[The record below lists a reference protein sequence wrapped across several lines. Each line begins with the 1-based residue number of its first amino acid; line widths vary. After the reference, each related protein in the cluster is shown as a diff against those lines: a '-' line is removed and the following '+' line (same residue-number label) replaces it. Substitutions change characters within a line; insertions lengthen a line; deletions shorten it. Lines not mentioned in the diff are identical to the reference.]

1 MKKLCVAAVLAI
13 ATALC
18 ALASGPKA
26 SPDAV
31 VQDGCAR
38 FTVLR
43 PEMIRIEYSPKG
55 VFEDNA
61 TFSVVNR
68 QLPVP
73 KYSKADD
80 GEYVTITTDAL
91 SLRYRKGSNPL
102 AEPAS
107 PANLSVTMSV
117 NGNPVVWYPGLKDS
131 QNLKGTYR
139 TLDGNNGDDYRSRLE
154 DGLISRSG
162 WAVINDSPSFERADG
177 SRSLALVPDSGG
189 IDWAAPRA
197 DADALDLYF
206 LGYGHNYKK
215 ALYDFT
221 LIAGKIP
228 LPPDYVLGYWYSK
241 YDNYSADD
249 FRNIVKSMRDNDINA
264 DVLILDMDWHWNGE
278 QEVSGGRGGW
288 TGWSWN
294 TNLIPDPEGLLAD
307 IHKGGLRAALNLH
320 PADGVAAH
328 EDQYKAVA
336 EAMGLDAGSAET
348 IPWMLEDRKFAK
360 AFFDHV
366 IRPLEKQGVD
376 FWWLDWQQWLD
387 SKYTK
392 GLSNTFWLNHT
403 FFSHARERA
412 SEGTDGL
419 NKRPFIY
426 HRWGGLGSH
435 RYPLGFSGDTYATWE
450 TLAFL
455 PWFTSTAS
463 NVNYGYWGHDIGGH
477 MFHKDIKETDPE
489 LYLRWLQYGV
499 FTPIFKTHST
509 KDRRIV
515 RYPWA
520 FPDHQ
525 FMMRDAIQLRYALVP
540 YIYNAARANYDTG
553 VAMCRPMYYEYPE
566 TDKAYNVPEQY
577 FFGDDIIATAVA
589 HPVDT
594 VTGLADRSVWL
605 PEGKWY
611 DYSTGHLYDGNTE
624 LNLSYTL
631 AENPFYVRA
640 GAILPMNPSSV
651 KSLQV
656 PCDTL
661 VLTFIPGADGLL
673 SHYEDDG
680 ETDAY
685 IDTYAT
691 TEISKNTS
699 DKTVNVKIGARK
711 GTFHNAPSRRAYE
724 LRFPAT
730 MPPTS
735 VEVDGKEY
743 PYSRFP
749 QPGTWSYDGMSL
761 QPTVYTE
768 MLPVDTDA
776 EVVLHYADGM
786 GDSARLYGKQ
796 QIFRR
801 CRTLT
806 PEFKEEQSLNGES
819 YIMLPEGYLKVSQ
832 CPNFILEN
840 PQAIATYL
848 DDFDKAYSQLP
859 SIIRNHEYSGDR
871 FKTRVSAQLGL

>member
-1 MKKLCVAAVLAI
+1 MPMKKLCVAAVLAI

-360 AFFDHV
+360 AFFGHI

-376 FWWLDWQQWLD
+376 FWWLDWQQHL
-387 SKYTK
+387 TNPRLA
-392 GLSNTFWLNHT
+392 GLGETMWCNHV
-403 FFSHARERA
+403 FFN
-412 SEGTDGL
+412 DMKK
-419 NKRPFIY
+419 NRPDRRPVIF

-435 RYPLGFSGDTYATWE
+435 RYQIGFSGDTYINFP
-450 TLAFL
+450 TLAFE
-455 PWFTSTAS
+455 PYFTATAS
-463 NVNYGYWGHDIGGH
+463 NVGYGYWGHDLGGH
-477 MFHKDIKETDPE
+477 MINYYEPNDPE
-489 LYLRWLQYGV
+489 LLLRWMQFGV
-499 FTPIFKTHST
+499 FTPIFRTHAT
-509 KDRRIV
+509 KGGHIERRIWT
-515 RYPWA
+515 YDN
-520 FPDHQ
+520 FPMINQ
-525 FMMRDAIQLRYALVP
+525 TVKLRYALFP
-540 YIYNAARANYDTG
+540 YLYTMARKAYDTG
-553 VAMCRPMYYEYPE
+553 VGLCRPMYYEYPE
-566 TDKAYNVPEQY
+566 TAEAYEREGQY
-577 FFGDDIIATAVA
+577 FFGDDILVA
-589 HPVDT
+589 PV
-594 VTGLADRSVWL
+594 VEPSVDGVSKKEIWF
-605 PEGKWY
+605 PEGKWW
-611 DYSTGHLYDGNTE
+611 SVAHGKLIDGGTVRS
-624 LNLSYTL
+624 LDYTL
-631 AENPFYVRA
+631 DQIPYFYRQGAVIVKNP
-640 GAILPMNPSSV
+640 PEV
-651 KSLQV
+651 KHV
-656 PCDTL
+656 TERPDAL
-661 VLTFIPGADGLL
+661 VLDIVAGADGACEF
-673 SHYEDDG
+673 YEDAGDNADYA
-680 ETDAY
+680 TK
-685 IDTYAT
+685 YAT
-691 TEISKNTS
+691 TSISHKQRGRNAEYT
-699 DKTVNVKIGARK
+699 IAPRK
-711 GTFHNAPSRRAYE
+711 GAYE
-724 LRFPAT
+724 G
-730 MPPTS
+730 MPL
-735 VEVDGKEY
+735 
-743 PYSRFP
+743 SRSYKMRIFNTP
-749 QPGTWSYDGMSL
+749 RPVRAKAGGRSLQASYDASSRCTIVDVPSSPCDKGVKV
-761 QPTVYTE
+761 TVE
-768 MLPVDTDA
+768 
-776 EVVLHYADGM
+776 YAD
-786 GDSARLYGKQ
+786 
-796 QIFRR
+796 
-801 CRTLT
+801 
-806 PEFKEEQSLNGES
+806 
-819 YIMLPEGYLKVSQ
+819 
-832 CPNFILEN
+832 
-840 PQAIATYL
+840 
-848 DDFDKAYSQLP
+848 
-859 SIIRNHEYSGDR
+859 
-871 FKTRVSAQLGL
+871 

>member
-1 MKKLCVAAVLAI
+1 MPMKKLCVAVALAI

-18 ALASGPKA
+18 ARASGPKA
-26 SPDAV
+26 SPEAV

-61 TFSVVNR
+61 TFTVVNR

-107 PANLSVTMSV
+107 PANLSITMSV
-117 NGNPVVWYPGLKDS
+117 NGNPVVWYPGLKDP

-278 QEVSGGRGGW
+278 KEVSGGRGGW

-360 AFFDHV
+360 AFFDHI

-376 FWWLDWQQWLD
+376 FWWLDWQQHL
-387 SKYTK
+387 TNPRLA
-392 GLSNTFWLNHT
+392 GLGETMWCNHV
-403 FFSHARERA
+403 FFN
-412 SEGTDGL
+412 DMKK
-419 NKRPFIY
+419 NRPDRRPVIF

-435 RYPLGFSGDTYATWE
+435 RYQIGFSGDTYINFP
-450 TLAFL
+450 TLAFE
-455 PWFTSTAS
+455 PYFTATAS
-463 NVNYGYWGHDIGGH
+463 NVGYGYWGHDLGGH
-477 MFHKDIKETDPE
+477 MINYYEPNDPE
-489 LYLRWLQYGV
+489 LLLRWMQFGV
-499 FTPIFKTHST
+499 FTPIFRTHAT
-509 KDRRIV
+509 KGGHIERRIWT
-515 RYPWA
+515 YDN
-520 FPDHQ
+520 FPMINQ
-525 FMMRDAIQLRYALVP
+525 TVKLRYALFP
-540 YIYNAARANYDTG
+540 YLYTMARKAYETG
-553 VAMCRPMYYEYPE
+553 VGLCRPMYYEYPE
-566 TDKAYNVPEQY
+566 TAEAYEREGQY
-577 FFGDDIIATAVA
+577 FFGDDILVA
-589 HPVDT
+589 PV
-594 VTGLADRSVWL
+594 VEPSVDGVSKKEIWF
-605 PEGKWY
+605 PEGKWW
-611 DYSTGHLYDGNTE
+611 SVAHGKLIDGGAVRS
-624 LNLSYTL
+624 LDYTL
-631 AENPFYVRA
+631 DQIPYFYRQGAVIVKNP
-640 GAILPMNPSSV
+640 PEV
-651 KSLQV
+651 KHV
-656 PCDTL
+656 TERPDAL
-661 VLTFIPGADGLL
+661 VLDIVAGADGACEF
-673 SHYEDDG
+673 YEDAGDNADYA
-680 ETDAY
+680 TK
-685 IDTYAT
+685 YAT
-691 TEISKNTS
+691 TSISHKQRGRKAEYT
-699 DKTVNVKIGARK
+699 IAPRK
-711 GTFHNAPSRRAYE
+711 GA
-724 LRFPAT
+724 
-730 MPPTS
+730 
-735 VEVDGKEY
+735 
-743 PYSRFP
+743 
-749 QPGTWSYDGMSL
+749 YDGMPLSRSYKMRIFNTPRPVRAKAGGRSL
-761 QPTVYTE
+761 QASYDASSRCTIVDVPSSPCSKGVKVTVE
-768 MLPVDTDA
+768 
-776 EVVLHYADGM
+776 YAD
-786 GDSARLYGKQ
+786 
-796 QIFRR
+796 
-801 CRTLT
+801 
-806 PEFKEEQSLNGES
+806 
-819 YIMLPEGYLKVSQ
+819 
-832 CPNFILEN
+832 
-840 PQAIATYL
+840 
-848 DDFDKAYSQLP
+848 
-859 SIIRNHEYSGDR
+859 
-871 FKTRVSAQLGL
+871 

>member
-1 MKKLCVAAVLAI
+1 MKKLCIAAALAI

-18 ALASGPKA
+18 ARASGPKA

-61 TFSVVNR
+61 TFTVVNR

-73 KYSKADD
+73 KYSKTDD
-80 GEYVTITTDAL
+80 GKYVTITTDAL

-107 PANLSVTMSV
+107 PANLSITMSV
-117 NGNPVVWYPGLKDS
+117 NGNPVVWYPGLKDP

-162 WAVINDSPSFERADG
+162 WAVINDSPSFERADW

-376 FWWLDWQQWLD
+376 FWWLDWQQHL
-387 SKYTK
+387 TNPRLA
-392 GLSNTFWLNHT
+392 GLGETMWCNHV
-403 FFSHARERA
+403 FFN
-412 SEGTDGL
+412 DMKK
-419 NKRPFIY
+419 NRPDRRPVIF

-435 RYPLGFSGDTYATWE
+435 RYQIGFSGDTYINFP
-450 TLAFL
+450 TLAFE
-455 PWFTSTAS
+455 PYFTATAS
-463 NVNYGYWGHDIGGH
+463 NVGYGYWGHDLGGH
-477 MFHKDIKETDPE
+477 MINYYEPNDPE
-489 LYLRWLQYGV
+489 LLLRWMQFGV
-499 FTPIFKTHST
+499 FTPIFRTHAT
-509 KDRRIV
+509 KGGHIERRIWT
-515 RYPWA
+515 YDN
-520 FPDHQ
+520 FPMINQ
-525 FMMRDAIQLRYALVP
+525 TVKLRYALFP
-540 YIYNAARANYDTG
+540 YLYTMARKAYDTG
-553 VAMCRPMYYEYPE
+553 VGLCRPMYYEYPE
-566 TDKAYNVPEQY
+566 TAEAYEREGQY
-577 FFGDDIIATAVA
+577 FFGDDILVA
-589 HPVDT
+589 PV
-594 VTGLADRSVWL
+594 VEPSVDGVSKKEIWF
-605 PEGKWY
+605 PEGKWW
-611 DYSTGHLYDGNTE
+611 SVAHGKLIDGGTVRS
-624 LNLSYTL
+624 LDYTL
-631 AENPFYVRA
+631 DQIPYFYRQGAVIVKNP
-640 GAILPMNPSSV
+640 PEV
-651 KSLQV
+651 KHV
-656 PCDTL
+656 TERPDAL
-661 VLTFIPGADGLL
+661 VLDIVAGADGACEF
-673 SHYEDDG
+673 YEDAGDNADYA
-680 ETDAY
+680 TK
-685 IDTYAT
+685 YAT
-691 TEISKNTS
+691 TSISHKQRGRKAEYT
-699 DKTVNVKIGARK
+699 IAPRK
-711 GTFHNAPSRRAYE
+711 GAYE
-724 LRFPAT
+724 G
-730 MPPTS
+730 MPLSRSYKMRIFNTPRP
-735 VEVDGKEY
+735 VKAKEGG
-743 PYSRFP
+743 R
-749 QPGTWSYDGMSL
+749 SL
-761 QPTVYTE
+761 QPSYDASSRCTIVDVPSSPCDKGVKVTVE
-768 MLPVDTDA
+768 
-776 EVVLHYADGM
+776 YAD
-786 GDSARLYGKQ
+786 
-796 QIFRR
+796 
-801 CRTLT
+801 
-806 PEFKEEQSLNGES
+806 
-819 YIMLPEGYLKVSQ
+819 
-832 CPNFILEN
+832 
-840 PQAIATYL
+840 
-848 DDFDKAYSQLP
+848 
-859 SIIRNHEYSGDR
+859 
-871 FKTRVSAQLGL
+871 

>member
-1 MKKLCVAAVLAI
+1 MKKLCIAAALAI

-18 ALASGPKA
+18 ARASGPKA

-61 TFSVVNR
+61 TFTVVNR

-73 KYSKADD
+73 KYSKTDD
-80 GEYVTITTDAL
+80 GKYVTITTDAL

-107 PANLSVTMSV
+107 PANLSITMSV
-117 NGNPVVWYPGLKDS
+117 NGNPVVWYPGLKDP

-162 WAVINDSPSFERADG
+162 WAVINDSPSFERADW

-376 FWWLDWQQWLD
+376 FWWLDWQQHL
-387 SKYTK
+387 TNPRLA
-392 GLSNTFWLNHT
+392 GLGETMWCNHV
-403 FFSHARERA
+403 FFN
-412 SEGTDGL
+412 DMKK
-419 NKRPFIY
+419 NRPDRRPVIF

-435 RYPLGFSGDTYATWE
+435 RYQIGFSGDTYINFH
-450 TLAFL
+450 TLAFE
-455 PWFTSTAS
+455 PYFTATAS
-463 NVNYGYWGHDIGGH
+463 NVGYGYWGHDLGGH
-477 MFHKDIKETDPE
+477 MINYYEPNDPE
-489 LYLRWLQYGV
+489 LLLRWMQFGV
-499 FTPIFKTHST
+499 FTPIFRTHAT
-509 KDRRIV
+509 KGGHIERRIWT
-515 RYPWA
+515 YDN
-520 FPDHQ
+520 FPMINQ
-525 FMMRDAIQLRYALVP
+525 TVKLRYALFP
-540 YIYNAARANYDTG
+540 YLYTMARKAYDTG
-553 VAMCRPMYYEYPE
+553 VGLCRPMYYEYPE
-566 TDKAYNVPEQY
+566 TAEAYEREGQY
-577 FFGDDIIATAVA
+577 FFGDDILVA
-589 HPVDT
+589 PV
-594 VTGLADRSVWL
+594 VEPSVDGVSKKEIWF
-605 PEGKWY
+605 PEGKWW
-611 DYSTGHLYDGNTE
+611 SVAHGKLIDGGTVRS
-624 LNLSYTL
+624 LDYTL
-631 AENPFYVRA
+631 DQIPYFYRQGAVIVKNP
-640 GAILPMNPSSV
+640 PEV
-651 KSLQV
+651 KHV
-656 PCDTL
+656 TERPDAL
-661 VLTFIPGADGLL
+661 VLDIVAGADGACEF
-673 SHYEDDG
+673 YEDAGDNADYA
-680 ETDAY
+680 TK
-685 IDTYAT
+685 YAT
-691 TEISKNTS
+691 TSISHKQRGRKAEYT
-699 DKTVNVKIGARK
+699 IAPRK
-711 GTFHNAPSRRAYE
+711 GAYE
-724 LRFPAT
+724 G
-730 MPPTS
+730 MPLSRSYKMRIFNTPRP
-735 VEVDGKEY
+735 VKAKEGG
-743 PYSRFP
+743 R
-749 QPGTWSYDGMSL
+749 SL
-761 QPTVYTE
+761 QPSYDASSRCTIVDVPSSPCDKGVKVTVE
-768 MLPVDTDA
+768 
-776 EVVLHYADGM
+776 YAD
-786 GDSARLYGKQ
+786 
-796 QIFRR
+796 
-801 CRTLT
+801 
-806 PEFKEEQSLNGES
+806 
-819 YIMLPEGYLKVSQ
+819 
-832 CPNFILEN
+832 
-840 PQAIATYL
+840 
-848 DDFDKAYSQLP
+848 
-859 SIIRNHEYSGDR
+859 
-871 FKTRVSAQLGL
+871 

>member
-1 MKKLCVAAVLAI
+1 MLKSIMPMKKLCVAAVLAI
-13 ATALC
+13 AAAFC

-26 SPDAV
+26 SPKAV

-61 TFSVVNR
+61 TFTVVNR

-73 KYSKADD
+73 KYSKTDD
-80 GEYVTITTDAL
+80 GKYVTITTDAL

-107 PANLSVTMSV
+107 PANLSITMSV
-117 NGNPVVWYPGLKDS
+117 NGNPVVWYPGLKDP

-376 FWWLDWQQWLD
+376 FWWLDWQQHL
-387 SKYTK
+387 TNPRLA
-392 GLSNTFWLNHT
+392 GLGETMWCNHV
-403 FFSHARERA
+403 FFN
-412 SEGTDGL
+412 DMKK
-419 NKRPFIY
+419 NRPDRRPVIF

-435 RYPLGFSGDTYATWE
+435 RYQIGFSGDTYINFP
-450 TLAFL
+450 TLAFE
-455 PWFTSTAS
+455 PYFTATAS
-463 NVNYGYWGHDIGGH
+463 NVGYGYWGHDLGGH
-477 MFHKDIKETDPE
+477 MINYYEPNDPE
-489 LYLRWLQYGV
+489 LLLRWMQFGV
-499 FTPIFKTHST
+499 FTPIFRTHAT
-509 KDRRIV
+509 KGGHIERRIWT
-515 RYPWA
+515 YDN
-520 FPDHQ
+520 FPMINQ
-525 FMMRDAIQLRYALVP
+525 TVKLRYALFP
-540 YIYNAARANYDTG
+540 YLYTMARKAYDTG
-553 VAMCRPMYYEYPE
+553 VGLCRPMYYEYPE
-566 TDKAYNVPEQY
+566 TAEAYEREGQY
-577 FFGDDIIATAVA
+577 FFGDDILVA
-589 HPVDT
+589 PV
-594 VTGLADRSVWL
+594 VEPSVDGVSKKEIWF
-605 PEGKWY
+605 PEGKWW
-611 DYSTGHLYDGNTE
+611 SVAHGKLIDGGTVRS
-624 LNLSYTL
+624 LDYTL
-631 AENPFYVRA
+631 DQIPYFYRQGAVIVKNP
-640 GAILPMNPSSV
+640 PEV
-651 KSLQV
+651 KHV
-656 PCDTL
+656 TERPDAL
-661 VLTFIPGADGLL
+661 VLDIVAGADGACEF
-673 SHYEDDG
+673 YEDAGDNADYA
-680 ETDAY
+680 TK
-685 IDTYAT
+685 YAT
-691 TEISKNTS
+691 TSISHKQRGRNAEYT
-699 DKTVNVKIGARK
+699 IAPRK
-711 GTFHNAPSRRAYE
+711 GAYE
-724 LRFPAT
+724 G
-730 MPPTS
+730 MPL
-735 VEVDGKEY
+735 
-743 PYSRFP
+743 SRSYKMRIFNTP
-749 QPGTWSYDGMSL
+749 RPVRAKAGGRSLQASYDASSRCTIVDVPSSPCDKGVKV
-761 QPTVYTE
+761 TVE
-768 MLPVDTDA
+768 
-776 EVVLHYADGM
+776 YAD
-786 GDSARLYGKQ
+786 
-796 QIFRR
+796 
-801 CRTLT
+801 
-806 PEFKEEQSLNGES
+806 
-819 YIMLPEGYLKVSQ
+819 
-832 CPNFILEN
+832 
-840 PQAIATYL
+840 
-848 DDFDKAYSQLP
+848 
-859 SIIRNHEYSGDR
+859 
-871 FKTRVSAQLGL
+871 

>member
-18 ALASGPKA
+18 GRASGPKA

-61 TFSVVNR
+61 TFTVVNR

-360 AFFDHV
+360 AFFDHI

-376 FWWLDWQQWLD
+376 FWWLDWQQHL
-387 SKYTK
+387 TNPRLA
-392 GLSNTFWLNHT
+392 GLGETMWCNHV
-403 FFSHARERA
+403 FFN
-412 SEGTDGL
+412 DMKK
-419 NKRPFIY
+419 NRPDRRPVIF

-435 RYPLGFSGDTYATWE
+435 RYQIGFSGDTYINFP
-450 TLAFL
+450 TLAFE
-455 PWFTSTAS
+455 PYFTATAS
-463 NVNYGYWGHDIGGH
+463 NVGYGYWGHDLGGH
-477 MFHKDIKETDPE
+477 MINYYEPNDPE
-489 LYLRWLQYGV
+489 LLLRWMQFGV
-499 FTPIFKTHST
+499 FTPIFRTHAT
-509 KDRRIV
+509 KGGHIERRIWT
-515 RYPWA
+515 YDN
-520 FPDHQ
+520 FPMINQ
-525 FMMRDAIQLRYALVP
+525 TVKLRYALFP
-540 YIYNAARANYDTG
+540 YLYTMARKAYDTG
-553 VAMCRPMYYEYPE
+553 VGLCRPMYYEYPE
-566 TDKAYNVPEQY
+566 TAEAYEREGQY
-577 FFGDDIIATAVA
+577 FFGDDILVA
-589 HPVDT
+589 PVVDP
-594 VTGLADRSVWL
+594 SVDGVSKKEIWF
-605 PEGKWY
+605 PEGKWW
-611 DYSTGHLYDGNTE
+611 SVAHGKLIDGGTVRS
-624 LNLSYTL
+624 LDYTL
-631 AENPFYVRA
+631 DQIPYFYRQGAVIVKNP
-640 GAILPMNPSSV
+640 PEV
-651 KSLQV
+651 KHV
-656 PCDTL
+656 TERPDAL
-661 VLTFIPGADGLL
+661 VLDIVAGADGACEF
-673 SHYEDDG
+673 YEDAGDNADYA
-680 ETDAY
+680 TK
-685 IDTYAT
+685 YAT
-691 TEISKNTS
+691 TSISHKQRGRKAEYT
-699 DKTVNVKIGARK
+699 IAPRK
-711 GTFHNAPSRRAYE
+711 GAYE
-724 LRFPAT
+724 G
-730 MPPTS
+730 MPLSRSYKMRIFNTPRP
-735 VEVDGKEY
+735 VKAKEGG
-743 PYSRFP
+743 R
-749 QPGTWSYDGMSL
+749 SL
-761 QPTVYTE
+761 QPSYDASSRCTIVDVPSSPCDKGVKVTVE
-768 MLPVDTDA
+768 
-776 EVVLHYADGM
+776 YAD
-786 GDSARLYGKQ
+786 
-796 QIFRR
+796 
-801 CRTLT
+801 
-806 PEFKEEQSLNGES
+806 
-819 YIMLPEGYLKVSQ
+819 
-832 CPNFILEN
+832 
-840 PQAIATYL
+840 
-848 DDFDKAYSQLP
+848 
-859 SIIRNHEYSGDR
+859 
-871 FKTRVSAQLGL
+871 

>member
-1 MKKLCVAAVLAI
+1 MLKSIMPMKKLCVAAVLAI
-13 ATALC
+13 AAAFC

-26 SPDAV
+26 SPKAV

-61 TFSVVNR
+61 TFTVVNR

-73 KYSKADD
+73 KYSKTDD
-80 GEYVTITTDAL
+80 GKYVTITTDAL

-107 PANLSVTMSV
+107 PANLSITMSV
-117 NGNPVVWYPGLKDS
+117 NGNPVVWYPGLKDP

-376 FWWLDWQQWLD
+376 FWWLDWQQHL
-387 SKYTK
+387 TNPRLA
-392 GLSNTFWLNHT
+392 GLGETMWCNHV
-403 FFSHARERA
+403 FFN
-412 SEGTDGL
+412 DMKK
-419 NKRPFIY
+419 NRPDRRPVIF

-435 RYPLGFSGDTYATWE
+435 RYQIGFSGDTYINFP
-450 TLAFL
+450 TLAFE
-455 PWFTSTAS
+455 PYFTATAS
-463 NVNYGYWGHDIGGH
+463 NVGYGYWGHDLGGH
-477 MFHKDIKETDPE
+477 MINYYEPNDPE
-489 LYLRWLQYGV
+489 LLLRWMQFGV
-499 FTPIFKTHST
+499 FTHIFRTHAT
-509 KDRRIV
+509 KGGHIERRIWT
-515 RYPWA
+515 YDN
-520 FPDHQ
+520 FPMINQ
-525 FMMRDAIQLRYALVP
+525 TVKLRYALFP
-540 YIYNAARANYDTG
+540 YLYTMARKAYDTG
-553 VAMCRPMYYEYPE
+553 VGLCRPMYYEYPE
-566 TDKAYNVPEQY
+566 TAEAYEREGQY
-577 FFGDDIIATAVA
+577 FFGDDILVA
-589 HPVDT
+589 PV
-594 VTGLADRSVWL
+594 VEPSVDGVSKKEIWF
-605 PEGKWY
+605 PEGKWW
-611 DYSTGHLYDGNTE
+611 SVAHGKLIDGGTVRS
-624 LNLSYTL
+624 LDYTL
-631 AENPFYVRA
+631 DQIPYFYRQGAVIVKNP
-640 GAILPMNPSSV
+640 PEV
-651 KSLQV
+651 KHV
-656 PCDTL
+656 TERPDAL
-661 VLTFIPGADGLL
+661 VLDIVAGADGACEF
-673 SHYEDDG
+673 YEDAGDNADYA
-680 ETDAY
+680 TK
-685 IDTYAT
+685 YAT
-691 TEISKNTS
+691 TSISHKQRGRNAEYT
-699 DKTVNVKIGARK
+699 IAPRK
-711 GTFHNAPSRRAYE
+711 GAYE
-724 LRFPAT
+724 G
-730 MPPTS
+730 MPL
-735 VEVDGKEY
+735 
-743 PYSRFP
+743 SRSYKMRIFNTP
-749 QPGTWSYDGMSL
+749 RPVRAKAGGRSLQASYDASSRCTIVDVPSSPCDKGVKV
-761 QPTVYTE
+761 TVE
-768 MLPVDTDA
+768 
-776 EVVLHYADGM
+776 YAD
-786 GDSARLYGKQ
+786 
-796 QIFRR
+796 
-801 CRTLT
+801 
-806 PEFKEEQSLNGES
+806 
-819 YIMLPEGYLKVSQ
+819 
-832 CPNFILEN
+832 
-840 PQAIATYL
+840 
-848 DDFDKAYSQLP
+848 
-859 SIIRNHEYSGDR
+859 
-871 FKTRVSAQLGL
+871 

>member
-1 MKKLCVAAVLAI
+1 MKKLCVAVALAI

-18 ALASGPKA
+18 ARASGPKA
-26 SPDAV
+26 SPEAV

-61 TFSVVNR
+61 TFTVVNR

-107 PANLSVTMSV
+107 PANLSITMSV
-117 NGNPVVWYPGLKDS
+117 NGNPVVWYPGLKDP

-278 QEVSGGRGGW
+278 KEVSGGRGGW

-360 AFFDHV
+360 AFFDHI

-376 FWWLDWQQWLD
+376 FWWLDWQQHL
-387 SKYTK
+387 TNPRLA
-392 GLSNTFWLNHT
+392 GLGETMWCNHV
-403 FFSHARERA
+403 FFN
-412 SEGTDGL
+412 DMKK
-419 NKRPFIY
+419 NRPDRRPVIF

-435 RYPLGFSGDTYATWE
+435 RYQIGFSGDTYINFP
-450 TLAFL
+450 TLAFE
-455 PWFTSTAS
+455 PYFTATAS
-463 NVNYGYWGHDIGGH
+463 NVGYGYWGHDLGGH
-477 MFHKDIKETDPE
+477 MINYYEPNDPE
-489 LYLRWLQYGV
+489 LLLRWMQFGV
-499 FTPIFKTHST
+499 FTPIFRTHAT
-509 KDRRIV
+509 KGGHIERRIWT
-515 RYPWA
+515 YDN
-520 FPDHQ
+520 FPMINQ
-525 FMMRDAIQLRYALVP
+525 TVKLRYALFP
-540 YIYNAARANYDTG
+540 YLYTMARKAYETG
-553 VAMCRPMYYEYPE
+553 VGLCRPMYYEYPE
-566 TDKAYNVPEQY
+566 TAEAYEREGQY
-577 FFGDDIIATAVA
+577 FFGDDILVA
-589 HPVDT
+589 PV
-594 VTGLADRSVWL
+594 VEPSVDGVSKKEIWF
-605 PEGKWY
+605 PEGKWW
-611 DYSTGHLYDGNTE
+611 SVAHGKLIDGGAVRS
-624 LNLSYTL
+624 LDYTL
-631 AENPFYVRA
+631 DQIPYFYRQGAVIVKNP
-640 GAILPMNPSSV
+640 PEV
-651 KSLQV
+651 KHV
-656 PCDTL
+656 TERPDAL
-661 VLTFIPGADGLL
+661 VLDIVAGADGACEF
-673 SHYEDDG
+673 YEDAGDNADYA
-680 ETDAY
+680 TK
-685 IDTYAT
+685 YAT
-691 TEISKNTS
+691 TSISHKQRGRKAEYT
-699 DKTVNVKIGARK
+699 IAPRK
-711 GTFHNAPSRRAYE
+711 GA
-724 LRFPAT
+724 
-730 MPPTS
+730 
-735 VEVDGKEY
+735 
-743 PYSRFP
+743 
-749 QPGTWSYDGMSL
+749 YDGMPLSRSYKMRIFNTPRPVRAKAGGRSL
-761 QPTVYTE
+761 QASYDASSRCTIVDVPSSPCSKGVKVTVE
-768 MLPVDTDA
+768 
-776 EVVLHYADGM
+776 YAD
-786 GDSARLYGKQ
+786 
-796 QIFRR
+796 
-801 CRTLT
+801 
-806 PEFKEEQSLNGES
+806 
-819 YIMLPEGYLKVSQ
+819 
-832 CPNFILEN
+832 
-840 PQAIATYL
+840 
-848 DDFDKAYSQLP
+848 
-859 SIIRNHEYSGDR
+859 
-871 FKTRVSAQLGL
+871 

>member
-1 MKKLCVAAVLAI
+1 MKKLCIAAALAI

-18 ALASGPKA
+18 ARASGPKA

-61 TFSVVNR
+61 TFTVVNR

-102 AEPAS
+102 SEPAS

-117 NGNPVVWYPGLKDS
+117 DGNPVVWYPGLKDP

-360 AFFDHV
+360 AFFDHI

-376 FWWLDWQQWLD
+376 FWWLDWQQHL
-387 SKYTK
+387 TNPRLA
-392 GLSNTFWLNHT
+392 GLGETMWCNHV
-403 FFSHARERA
+403 FFN
-412 SEGTDGL
+412 DMKK
-419 NKRPFIY
+419 NRPDRRPVIF

-435 RYPLGFSGDTYATWE
+435 RYQIGFSGDTYINFP
-450 TLAFL
+450 TLAFE
-455 PWFTSTAS
+455 PYFTATAS
-463 NVNYGYWGHDIGGH
+463 NVGYGYWGHDLGGH
-477 MFHKDIKETDPE
+477 MINYYEPNDPE
-489 LYLRWLQYGV
+489 LLLRWMQFGV
-499 FTPIFKTHST
+499 FTPIFRTHAT
-509 KDRRIV
+509 KGGHIERRIWT
-515 RYPWA
+515 YDN
-520 FPDHQ
+520 FPMINQ
-525 FMMRDAIQLRYALVP
+525 TVKLRYALFP
-540 YIYNAARANYDTG
+540 YLYTMARKAYDTG
-553 VAMCRPMYYEYPE
+553 VGLCRPMYYEYPE
-566 TDKAYNVPEQY
+566 TAEAYEREGQY
-577 FFGDDIIATAVA
+577 FFGDDILVA
-589 HPVDT
+589 PV
-594 VTGLADRSVWL
+594 VEPSVDGVSKKEIWF
-605 PEGKWY
+605 PEGKWW
-611 DYSTGHLYDGNTE
+611 SVAHGKLIDGGTVRS
-624 LNLSYTL
+624 LDYTL
-631 AENPFYVRA
+631 DQIPYFYRQGAVIVKNP
-640 GAILPMNPSSV
+640 PEV
-651 KSLQV
+651 KHV
-656 PCDTL
+656 TERPDAL
-661 VLTFIPGADGLL
+661 VLDIVAGADGACEF
-673 SHYEDDG
+673 YEDAGDNADYA
-680 ETDAY
+680 TK
-685 IDTYAT
+685 YAT
-691 TEISKNTS
+691 TSISHKQRGRKAEYT
-699 DKTVNVKIGARK
+699 IAPRK
-711 GTFHNAPSRRAYE
+711 GAYE
-724 LRFPAT
+724 G
-730 MPPTS
+730 MPLSRSYKMRIFNTPRP
-735 VEVDGKEY
+735 VKAKEGG
-743 PYSRFP
+743 R
-749 QPGTWSYDGMSL
+749 SL
-761 QPTVYTE
+761 QPSYDASSRCTIVDVPSSPCDKGVKVTVE
-768 MLPVDTDA
+768 
-776 EVVLHYADGM
+776 YAD
-786 GDSARLYGKQ
+786 
-796 QIFRR
+796 
-801 CRTLT
+801 
-806 PEFKEEQSLNGES
+806 
-819 YIMLPEGYLKVSQ
+819 
-832 CPNFILEN
+832 
-840 PQAIATYL
+840 
-848 DDFDKAYSQLP
+848 
-859 SIIRNHEYSGDR
+859 
-871 FKTRVSAQLGL
+871 

>member
-1 MKKLCVAAVLAI
+1 MLKSIMPMKKLCVAAVLAI

-360 AFFDHV
+360 AFFDHI

-376 FWWLDWQQWLD
+376 FWWLDWQQHL
-387 SKYTK
+387 TNPRLA
-392 GLSNTFWLNHT
+392 GLGETMWCNHV
-403 FFSHARERA
+403 FFN
-412 SEGTDGL
+412 DMKK
-419 NKRPFIY
+419 NRPDRRPVIF

-435 RYPLGFSGDTYATWE
+435 RYQIGFSGDTYINFP
-450 TLAFL
+450 TLAFE
-455 PWFTSTAS
+455 PYFTATAS
-463 NVNYGYWGHDIGGH
+463 NVGYGYWGHDLGGH
-477 MFHKDIKETDPE
+477 MINYYEPNDPE
-489 LYLRWLQYGV
+489 LLLRWMQFGV
-499 FTPIFKTHST
+499 FTPIFRTHAT
-509 KDRRIV
+509 KGGHIERRIWT
-515 RYPWA
+515 YDN
-520 FPDHQ
+520 FPMINQ
-525 FMMRDAIQLRYALVP
+525 TVKLRYALFP
-540 YIYNAARANYDTG
+540 YLYTMARKAYDTG
-553 VAMCRPMYYEYPE
+553 VGLCRPMYYEYPE
-566 TDKAYNVPEQY
+566 TAEAYEREGQY
-577 FFGDDIIATAVA
+577 FFGDDILVA
-589 HPVDT
+589 PV
-594 VTGLADRSVWL
+594 VEPSVDGVSKKEIWF
-605 PEGKWY
+605 PEGKWW
-611 DYSTGHLYDGNTE
+611 SVAHGKLIDGGTVRS
-624 LNLSYTL
+624 LDYTL
-631 AENPFYVRA
+631 DQIPYFYRQGAVIVKNP
-640 GAILPMNPSSV
+640 PEV
-651 KSLQV
+651 KHV
-656 PCDTL
+656 TERPDAL
-661 VLTFIPGADGLL
+661 VLDIVAGADGACEF
-673 SHYEDDG
+673 YEDAGDNADYA
-680 ETDAY
+680 TK
-685 IDTYAT
+685 YAT
-691 TEISKNTS
+691 TSISHKQRGRKAEYT
-699 DKTVNVKIGARK
+699 IAPRK
-711 GTFHNAPSRRAYE
+711 GAYE
-724 LRFPAT
+724 G
-730 MPPTS
+730 MPLSRSYKMRIFNTPRP
-735 VEVDGKEY
+735 VKAKEGG
-743 PYSRFP
+743 R
-749 QPGTWSYDGMSL
+749 SL
-761 QPTVYTE
+761 QPSYDASSRCTIVDVPSSPCDKGVKVTVE
-768 MLPVDTDA
+768 
-776 EVVLHYADGM
+776 YAD
-786 GDSARLYGKQ
+786 
-796 QIFRR
+796 
-801 CRTLT
+801 
-806 PEFKEEQSLNGES
+806 
-819 YIMLPEGYLKVSQ
+819 
-832 CPNFILEN
+832 
-840 PQAIATYL
+840 
-848 DDFDKAYSQLP
+848 
-859 SIIRNHEYSGDR
+859 
-871 FKTRVSAQLGL
+871 

>member
-360 AFFDHV
+360 AFFDHI

-376 FWWLDWQQWLD
+376 FWWLDWQQHL
-387 SKYTK
+387 TNPRLA
-392 GLSNTFWLNHT
+392 GLGETMWCNHV
-403 FFSHARERA
+403 FFN
-412 SEGTDGL
+412 DMKK
-419 NKRPFIY
+419 NRPDRRPVIF

-435 RYPLGFSGDTYATWE
+435 RYQIGFSGDTYINFP
-450 TLAFL
+450 TLAFE
-455 PWFTSTAS
+455 PYFTATAS
-463 NVNYGYWGHDIGGH
+463 NVGYGYWGHDLGGH
-477 MFHKDIKETDPE
+477 MINYYEPNDPE
-489 LYLRWLQYGV
+489 LLLRWMQFGV
-499 FTPIFKTHST
+499 FTPIFRTHAT
-509 KDRRIV
+509 KGGHIERRIWT
-515 RYPWA
+515 YDN
-520 FPDHQ
+520 FPMINQ
-525 FMMRDAIQLRYALVP
+525 TVKLRYALFP
-540 YIYNAARANYDTG
+540 YLYTMARKAYDTG
-553 VAMCRPMYYEYPE
+553 VGLCRPMYYEYPE
-566 TDKAYNVPEQY
+566 TAEAYEREGQY
-577 FFGDDIIATAVA
+577 FFGDDILVA
-589 HPVDT
+589 PV
-594 VTGLADRSVWL
+594 VEPSVDGVSKKEIWF
-605 PEGKWY
+605 PEGKWW
-611 DYSTGHLYDGNTE
+611 SVAHGKLIDGGTVRS
-624 LNLSYTL
+624 LDYTL
-631 AENPFYVRA
+631 DQIPYFYRQGAVIVKNP
-640 GAILPMNPSSV
+640 PEV
-651 KSLQV
+651 KHV
-656 PCDTL
+656 TERPDAL
-661 VLTFIPGADGLL
+661 VLDIVAGADGACEF
-673 SHYEDDG
+673 YEDAGDNADYA
-680 ETDAY
+680 TK
-685 IDTYAT
+685 YAT
-691 TEISKNTS
+691 TSISHKQRGRKAEYT
-699 DKTVNVKIGARK
+699 IAPRK
-711 GTFHNAPSRRAYE
+711 GAYE
-724 LRFPAT
+724 G
-730 MPPTS
+730 MPLSRSYKMRIFNTPRP
-735 VEVDGKEY
+735 VKAKEGG
-743 PYSRFP
+743 R
-749 QPGTWSYDGMSL
+749 SL
-761 QPTVYTE
+761 QPSYDASSRCTIVDVPSLPCDKGVKVTVE
-768 MLPVDTDA
+768 
-776 EVVLHYADGM
+776 YAD
-786 GDSARLYGKQ
+786 
-796 QIFRR
+796 
-801 CRTLT
+801 
-806 PEFKEEQSLNGES
+806 
-819 YIMLPEGYLKVSQ
+819 
-832 CPNFILEN
+832 
-840 PQAIATYL
+840 
-848 DDFDKAYSQLP
+848 
-859 SIIRNHEYSGDR
+859 
-871 FKTRVSAQLGL
+871 

>member
-278 QEVSGGRGGW
+278 KEVSGGRGGW

-360 AFFDHV
+360 AFFDHI

-376 FWWLDWQQWLD
+376 FWWLDWQQHL
-387 SKYTK
+387 TNPRLA
-392 GLSNTFWLNHT
+392 GLGETMWCNHV
-403 FFSHARERA
+403 FFN
-412 SEGTDGL
+412 DMKK
-419 NKRPFIY
+419 NRPDRRPVIF

-435 RYPLGFSGDTYATWE
+435 RYQIGFSGDTYINFP
-450 TLAFL
+450 TLAFE
-455 PWFTSTAS
+455 PYFTATAS
-463 NVNYGYWGHDIGGH
+463 NVGYGYWGHDLGGH
-477 MFHKDIKETDPE
+477 MINYYEPNDPE
-489 LYLRWLQYGV
+489 LLLRWMQFGV
-499 FTPIFKTHST
+499 FTPIFRTHAT
-509 KDRRIV
+509 KGGHIERRIWT
-515 RYPWA
+515 YDN
-520 FPDHQ
+520 FPMINQ
-525 FMMRDAIQLRYALVP
+525 TVKLRYALFP
-540 YIYNAARANYDTG
+540 YLYTMARKAYDTG
-553 VAMCRPMYYEYPE
+553 VGLCRPMYYEYPE
-566 TDKAYNVPEQY
+566 TAEAYEREGQY
-577 FFGDDIIATAVA
+577 FFGDDILVA
-589 HPVDT
+589 PV
-594 VTGLADRSVWL
+594 VEPSVDGVSKKEIWF
-605 PEGKWY
+605 PEGKWW
-611 DYSTGHLYDGNTE
+611 SVAHGKLIDGGTVRS
-624 LNLSYTL
+624 LDYTL
-631 AENPFYVRA
+631 DQIPYFYRQGAVIVKNP
-640 GAILPMNPSSV
+640 PEV
-651 KSLQV
+651 KHV
-656 PCDTL
+656 TERPDAL
-661 VLTFIPGADGLL
+661 VLDIVAGADGACEF
-673 SHYEDDG
+673 YEDAGDNADYA
-680 ETDAY
+680 TK
-685 IDTYAT
+685 YAT
-691 TEISKNTS
+691 TSISHKQRGRKAEYT
-699 DKTVNVKIGARK
+699 IAPRK
-711 GTFHNAPSRRAYE
+711 GAYE
-724 LRFPAT
+724 G
-730 MPPTS
+730 MPLSRSYKMRIFNTPRP
-735 VEVDGKEY
+735 VKAKEGG
-743 PYSRFP
+743 R
-749 QPGTWSYDGMSL
+749 SL
-761 QPTVYTE
+761 QPSYDASSRCTIVDVPSSPCDKGVKVTVE
-768 MLPVDTDA
+768 
-776 EVVLHYADGM
+776 YAD
-786 GDSARLYGKQ
+786 
-796 QIFRR
+796 
-801 CRTLT
+801 
-806 PEFKEEQSLNGES
+806 
-819 YIMLPEGYLKVSQ
+819 
-832 CPNFILEN
+832 
-840 PQAIATYL
+840 
-848 DDFDKAYSQLP
+848 
-859 SIIRNHEYSGDR
+859 
-871 FKTRVSAQLGL
+871 

>member
-13 ATALC
+13 AAAFC

-26 SPDAV
+26 SPKAV

-61 TFSVVNR
+61 TFTVVNR

-73 KYSKADD
+73 KYSKTDD
-80 GEYVTITTDAL
+80 GKYVTITTDAL

-107 PANLSVTMSV
+107 PANLSITMSV
-117 NGNPVVWYPGLKDS
+117 NGNPVVWYPGLKDP

-294 TNLIPDPEGLLAD
+294 TNLIPNPEGLLAD

-376 FWWLDWQQWLD
+376 FWWLDWQQHL
-387 SKYTK
+387 TNPRLA
-392 GLSNTFWLNHT
+392 GLGETMWCNHV
-403 FFSHARERA
+403 FFN
-412 SEGTDGL
+412 DMKK
-419 NKRPFIY
+419 NRPDRRPVIF

-435 RYPLGFSGDTYATWE
+435 RYQIGFSGDTYINFP
-450 TLAFL
+450 TLAFE
-455 PWFTSTAS
+455 PYFTATAS
-463 NVNYGYWGHDIGGH
+463 NVGYGYWGHDLGGH
-477 MFHKDIKETDPE
+477 MINYYEPNDPE
-489 LYLRWLQYGV
+489 LLLRWMQFGV
-499 FTPIFKTHST
+499 FTPIFRTHAT
-509 KDRRIV
+509 KGGHIERRIWT
-515 RYPWA
+515 YDN
-520 FPDHQ
+520 FPMINQ
-525 FMMRDAIQLRYALVP
+525 TVKLRYALFP
-540 YIYNAARANYDTG
+540 YLYTMARKAYDTG
-553 VAMCRPMYYEYPE
+553 VGLCRPMYYEYPE
-566 TDKAYNVPEQY
+566 TAEAYEREGQY
-577 FFGDDIIATAVA
+577 FFGDDILVA
-589 HPVDT
+589 PV
-594 VTGLADRSVWL
+594 VEPSVDGVSKKEIWF
-605 PEGKWY
+605 PEGKWW
-611 DYSTGHLYDGNTE
+611 SVAHGKLIDGGTVRS
-624 LNLSYTL
+624 LDYTL
-631 AENPFYVRA
+631 DQIPYFYRQGAVIVKNP
-640 GAILPMNPSSV
+640 PEV
-651 KSLQV
+651 KHV
-656 PCDTL
+656 TERPDAL
-661 VLTFIPGADGLL
+661 VLDIVAGADGACEF
-673 SHYEDDG
+673 YEDAGDNADYA
-680 ETDAY
+680 TK
-685 IDTYAT
+685 YAT
-691 TEISKNTS
+691 TSISHKQRGRKAEYT
-699 DKTVNVKIGARK
+699 IAPRK
-711 GTFHNAPSRRAYE
+711 GAYE
-724 LRFPAT
+724 G
-730 MPPTS
+730 MPLSRSYKMRIFNTPRP
-735 VEVDGKEY
+735 VKAKEGG
-743 PYSRFP
+743 R
-749 QPGTWSYDGMSL
+749 SL
-761 QPTVYTE
+761 QPSYDASSRCTIVDVPSSPCDKGVKVTVE
-768 MLPVDTDA
+768 
-776 EVVLHYADGM
+776 YAD
-786 GDSARLYGKQ
+786 
-796 QIFRR
+796 
-801 CRTLT
+801 
-806 PEFKEEQSLNGES
+806 
-819 YIMLPEGYLKVSQ
+819 
-832 CPNFILEN
+832 
-840 PQAIATYL
+840 
-848 DDFDKAYSQLP
+848 
-859 SIIRNHEYSGDR
+859 
-871 FKTRVSAQLGL
+871 

>member
-13 ATALC
+13 AAAFC

-26 SPDAV
+26 SPKAV

-61 TFSVVNR
+61 TFTVVNR

-73 KYSKADD
+73 KYSKTDD
-80 GEYVTITTDAL
+80 GKYVTITTDAL

-107 PANLSVTMSV
+107 PANLSITMSV
-117 NGNPVVWYPGLKDS
+117 NGNPVVWYPGLKDP

-376 FWWLDWQQWLD
+376 FWWLDWQQHL
-387 SKYTK
+387 TNPRLA
-392 GLSNTFWLNHT
+392 GLGETMWCNHV
-403 FFSHARERA
+403 FFN
-412 SEGTDGL
+412 DMKK
-419 NKRPFIY
+419 NRPDRRPVIF

-435 RYPLGFSGDTYATWE
+435 RYQIGFSGDTYINFP
-450 TLAFL
+450 TLAFE
-455 PWFTSTAS
+455 PYFTATAS
-463 NVNYGYWGHDIGGH
+463 NVGYGYWGHDLGGH
-477 MFHKDIKETDPE
+477 MINYYEPNDPE
-489 LYLRWLQYGV
+489 LLLMWMQFGV
-499 FTPIFKTHST
+499 FTPIFRTHAT
-509 KDRRIV
+509 KGGHIERRIWT
-515 RYPWA
+515 YDN
-520 FPDHQ
+520 FPMINQ
-525 FMMRDAIQLRYALVP
+525 TVKLRYALFP
-540 YIYNAARANYDTG
+540 YLYTMARKAYDTG
-553 VAMCRPMYYEYPE
+553 VGLCRPMYYEYPE
-566 TDKAYNVPEQY
+566 TAEAYEREGQY
-577 FFGDDIIATAVA
+577 FFGDDILVA
-589 HPVDT
+589 PV
-594 VTGLADRSVWL
+594 VEPSVDGVSKKEIWF
-605 PEGKWY
+605 PEGKWW
-611 DYSTGHLYDGNTE
+611 SVAHGKLIDGGTVRS
-624 LNLSYTL
+624 LDYTL
-631 AENPFYVRA
+631 DQIPYFYRQGAVIVKNP
-640 GAILPMNPSSV
+640 PEV
-651 KSLQV
+651 KHV
-656 PCDTL
+656 TERPDAL
-661 VLTFIPGADGLL
+661 VLDIVAGADGACEF
-673 SHYEDDG
+673 YEDAGDNADYA
-680 ETDAY
+680 TK
-685 IDTYAT
+685 YAT
-691 TEISKNTS
+691 TSISHKQRGRNAEYT
-699 DKTVNVKIGARK
+699 IAPRK
-711 GTFHNAPSRRAYE
+711 GAYE
-724 LRFPAT
+724 G
-730 MPPTS
+730 MPL
-735 VEVDGKEY
+735 
-743 PYSRFP
+743 SRSYKMRIFNTP
-749 QPGTWSYDGMSL
+749 RPVRAKAGGRSLQASYDASSRCTIVDVPSSPCDKGVKV
-761 QPTVYTE
+761 TVE
-768 MLPVDTDA
+768 
-776 EVVLHYADGM
+776 YAD
-786 GDSARLYGKQ
+786 
-796 QIFRR
+796 
-801 CRTLT
+801 
-806 PEFKEEQSLNGES
+806 
-819 YIMLPEGYLKVSQ
+819 
-832 CPNFILEN
+832 
-840 PQAIATYL
+840 
-848 DDFDKAYSQLP
+848 
-859 SIIRNHEYSGDR
+859 
-871 FKTRVSAQLGL
+871 

>member
-1 MKKLCVAAVLAI
+1 MKKLCIAAALAI

-18 ALASGPKA
+18 ARASGPKA

-61 TFSVVNR
+61 TFTVVNR

-73 KYSKADD
+73 KYSKTDD
-80 GEYVTITTDAL
+80 GKYVTITTDAL

-107 PANLSVTMSV
+107 PANLSITMSV
-117 NGNPVVWYPGLKDS
+117 NGNPVVWYPGLKDP

-221 LIAGKIP
+221 LIAGKSP

-376 FWWLDWQQWLD
+376 FWWLDWQQHL
-387 SKYTK
+387 TNPRLA
-392 GLSNTFWLNHT
+392 GLGETMWCNHV
-403 FFSHARERA
+403 FFN
-412 SEGTDGL
+412 DMKK
-419 NKRPFIY
+419 NRPDRRPVIF

-435 RYPLGFSGDTYATWE
+435 RYQIGFSGDTYINFH
-450 TLAFL
+450 TLAFE
-455 PWFTSTAS
+455 PYFTATAS
-463 NVNYGYWGHDIGGH
+463 NVGYGYWGHDLGGH
-477 MFHKDIKETDPE
+477 MINYYEPNDPE
-489 LYLRWLQYGV
+489 LLLRWMQFGV
-499 FTPIFKTHST
+499 FTPIFRTHAT
-509 KDRRIV
+509 KGGHIERRIWT
-515 RYPWA
+515 YDN
-520 FPDHQ
+520 FPMINQ
-525 FMMRDAIQLRYALVP
+525 TVKLRYALFP
-540 YIYNAARANYDTG
+540 YLYTMARKAYDTG
-553 VAMCRPMYYEYPE
+553 VGLCRPMYYEYPE
-566 TDKAYNVPEQY
+566 TAEAYEREGQY
-577 FFGDDIIATAVA
+577 FFGDDILVA
-589 HPVDT
+589 PV
-594 VTGLADRSVWL
+594 VEPSVDGVSKKEIWF
-605 PEGKWY
+605 PEGKWW
-611 DYSTGHLYDGNTE
+611 SVAHGKLIDGGTVRS
-624 LNLSYTL
+624 LDYTL
-631 AENPFYVRA
+631 DQIPYFYRQGAVIVKNP
-640 GAILPMNPSSV
+640 PEV
-651 KSLQV
+651 KHV
-656 PCDTL
+656 TERPDAL
-661 VLTFIPGADGLL
+661 VLDIVAGADGACEF
-673 SHYEDDG
+673 YEDAGDNADYA
-680 ETDAY
+680 TK
-685 IDTYAT
+685 YAT
-691 TEISKNTS
+691 TSISHKQRGRKAEYT
-699 DKTVNVKIGARK
+699 IAPRK
-711 GTFHNAPSRRAYE
+711 GAYE
-724 LRFPAT
+724 G
-730 MPPTS
+730 MPLSRSYKMRIFNTPRP
-735 VEVDGKEY
+735 VKAKEGG
-743 PYSRFP
+743 R
-749 QPGTWSYDGMSL
+749 SL
-761 QPTVYTE
+761 QPSYDASSRCTIVDVPSSPCDKGVKVTVE
-768 MLPVDTDA
+768 
-776 EVVLHYADGM
+776 YAD
-786 GDSARLYGKQ
+786 
-796 QIFRR
+796 
-801 CRTLT
+801 
-806 PEFKEEQSLNGES
+806 
-819 YIMLPEGYLKVSQ
+819 
-832 CPNFILEN
+832 
-840 PQAIATYL
+840 
-848 DDFDKAYSQLP
+848 
-859 SIIRNHEYSGDR
+859 
-871 FKTRVSAQLGL
+871 

>member
-1 MKKLCVAAVLAI
+1 MLKSIMPMKKLCVAAVLAI
-13 ATALC
+13 AAAFC
-18 ALASGPKA
+18 ARASGPKA

-61 TFSVVNR
+61 TFTVVNR

-102 AEPAS
+102 SEPAS

-117 NGNPVVWYPGLKDS
+117 DGNPVVWYPGLKDP

-376 FWWLDWQQWLD
+376 FWWLDWQQHL
-387 SKYTK
+387 TNPRLA
-392 GLSNTFWLNHT
+392 GLGETMWCNHV
-403 FFSHARERA
+403 FFN
-412 SEGTDGL
+412 DMKK
-419 NKRPFIY
+419 NRPDRRPVIF

-435 RYPLGFSGDTYATWE
+435 RYQIGFSGDTYINFP
-450 TLAFL
+450 TLAFE
-455 PWFTSTAS
+455 PYFTATAS
-463 NVNYGYWGHDIGGH
+463 NVGYGYWGHDLGGH
-477 MFHKDIKETDPE
+477 MINYYEPNDPE
-489 LYLRWLQYGV
+489 LLLRWMQFGV
-499 FTPIFKTHST
+499 FTPIFRTHAT
-509 KDRRIV
+509 KGGHIERRIWT
-515 RYPWA
+515 YDN
-520 FPDHQ
+520 FPMINQ
-525 FMMRDAIQLRYALVP
+525 TVKLRYALFP
-540 YIYNAARANYDTG
+540 YLYTMARKAYDTG
-553 VAMCRPMYYEYPE
+553 VGLCRPMYYEYPE
-566 TDKAYNVPEQY
+566 TAEAYEREGQY
-577 FFGDDIIATAVA
+577 FFGDDILVA
-589 HPVDT
+589 PV
-594 VTGLADRSVWL
+594 VEPSVDGVSKKEIWF
-605 PEGKWY
+605 PEGKWW
-611 DYSTGHLYDGNTE
+611 SVAHGKLIDGGTVRS
-624 LNLSYTL
+624 LDYTL
-631 AENPFYVRA
+631 DQIPYFYRQGAVIVKNP
-640 GAILPMNPSSV
+640 PEV
-651 KSLQV
+651 KHV
-656 PCDTL
+656 TERPDAL
-661 VLTFIPGADGLL
+661 VLDIVAGADGACEF
-673 SHYEDDG
+673 YEDAGDNADYA
-680 ETDAY
+680 TK
-685 IDTYAT
+685 YAT
-691 TEISKNTS
+691 TSISHKQRGRNAEYT
-699 DKTVNVKIGARK
+699 IAPRK
-711 GTFHNAPSRRAYE
+711 GAYE
-724 LRFPAT
+724 G
-730 MPPTS
+730 MPL
-735 VEVDGKEY
+735 
-743 PYSRFP
+743 SRSYKMRIFNTP
-749 QPGTWSYDGMSL
+749 RPVRAKAGGRSLQASYDASSRCTIVDVPSSPCDKGVKV
-761 QPTVYTE
+761 TVE
-768 MLPVDTDA
+768 
-776 EVVLHYADGM
+776 YAD
-786 GDSARLYGKQ
+786 
-796 QIFRR
+796 
-801 CRTLT
+801 
-806 PEFKEEQSLNGES
+806 
-819 YIMLPEGYLKVSQ
+819 
-832 CPNFILEN
+832 
-840 PQAIATYL
+840 
-848 DDFDKAYSQLP
+848 
-859 SIIRNHEYSGDR
+859 
-871 FKTRVSAQLGL
+871 

>member
-1 MKKLCVAAVLAI
+1 MKKLCIAAALAI

-18 ALASGPKA
+18 ARASGPKA

-61 TFSVVNR
+61 TFTVVNR

-73 KYSKADD
+73 KYSKTDD
-80 GEYVTITTDAL
+80 GKYVTITTDAL

-107 PANLSVTMSV
+107 PANLSITMSV
-117 NGNPVVWYPGLKDS
+117 NGNPVVWYPGLKDP

-249 FRNIVKSMRDNDINA
+249 FRNIVKSMRDNDINT

-376 FWWLDWQQWLD
+376 FWWLDWQQHL
-387 SKYTK
+387 TNPRLA
-392 GLSNTFWLNHT
+392 GLGETMWCNHV
-403 FFSHARERA
+403 FFN
-412 SEGTDGL
+412 DMKK
-419 NKRPFIY
+419 NRPDRRPVIF

-435 RYPLGFSGDTYATWE
+435 RYQIGFSGDTYINFP
-450 TLAFL
+450 TLAFE
-455 PWFTSTAS
+455 PYFTATAS
-463 NVNYGYWGHDIGGH
+463 NVGYGYWGHDLGGH
-477 MFHKDIKETDPE
+477 MINYYEPNDPE
-489 LYLRWLQYGV
+489 LLLRWMQFGV
-499 FTPIFKTHST
+499 FTPIFRTHAT
-509 KDRRIV
+509 KGGHIERRIWT
-515 RYPWA
+515 YDN
-520 FPDHQ
+520 FPMINQ
-525 FMMRDAIQLRYALVP
+525 TVKLRYALFP
-540 YIYNAARANYDTG
+540 YLYTMARKAYDTG
-553 VAMCRPMYYEYPE
+553 VGLCRPMYYEYPE
-566 TDKAYNVPEQY
+566 TAEAYEREGQY
-577 FFGDDIIATAVA
+577 FFGDDILVA
-589 HPVDT
+589 PV
-594 VTGLADRSVWL
+594 VEPSVDGVSKKEIWF
-605 PEGKWY
+605 PEGKWW
-611 DYSTGHLYDGNTE
+611 SVAHGKLIDGGTVRS
-624 LNLSYTL
+624 LDYTL
-631 AENPFYVRA
+631 DQIPYFYRQGAVIVKNP
-640 GAILPMNPSSV
+640 PEV
-651 KSLQV
+651 KHV
-656 PCDTL
+656 TERPDAL
-661 VLTFIPGADGLL
+661 VLDIVAGADGACEF
-673 SHYEDDG
+673 YEDAGDNADYA
-680 ETDAY
+680 TK
-685 IDTYAT
+685 YAT
-691 TEISKNTS
+691 TSISHKQRGRKAEYT
-699 DKTVNVKIGARK
+699 IAPRK
-711 GTFHNAPSRRAYE
+711 GAYE
-724 LRFPAT
+724 G
-730 MPPTS
+730 MPLSRSYKMRIFNTPRP
-735 VEVDGKEY
+735 VKAKEGG
-743 PYSRFP
+743 R
-749 QPGTWSYDGMSL
+749 SL
-761 QPTVYTE
+761 QPSYDASSRCTIVDVPSSPCDKGVKVTVE
-768 MLPVDTDA
+768 
-776 EVVLHYADGM
+776 YAD
-786 GDSARLYGKQ
+786 
-796 QIFRR
+796 
-801 CRTLT
+801 
-806 PEFKEEQSLNGES
+806 
-819 YIMLPEGYLKVSQ
+819 
-832 CPNFILEN
+832 
-840 PQAIATYL
+840 
-848 DDFDKAYSQLP
+848 
-859 SIIRNHEYSGDR
+859 
-871 FKTRVSAQLGL
+871 

>member
-1 MKKLCVAAVLAI
+1 MKKLCIAAALAI

-18 ALASGPKA
+18 ARASGPKA

-61 TFSVVNR
+61 TFTVVNR

-73 KYSKADD
+73 KYSKTDD
-80 GEYVTITTDAL
+80 GKYVTITTDAL

-107 PANLSVTMSV
+107 PANLSITMSV
-117 NGNPVVWYPGLKDS
+117 NGNPVVWYPGLKDP

-376 FWWLDWQQWLD
+376 FWWLDWQQHL
-387 SKYTK
+387 TNPRLA
-392 GLSNTFWLNHT
+392 GLGETMWCNHVV
-403 FFSHARERA
+403 FN
-412 SEGTDGL
+412 DL
-419 NKRPFIY
+419 KKNRPDRRPVIF

-435 RYPLGFSGDTYATWE
+435 RYQIGFSGDTYINFP
-450 TLAFL
+450 TLAFE
-455 PWFTSTAS
+455 PYFTATAS
-463 NVNYGYWGHDIGGH
+463 NVGYGYWGHDLGGH
-477 MFHKDIKETDPE
+477 MINYYEPNDPE
-489 LYLRWLQYGV
+489 LLLRWMQFGV
-499 FTPIFKTHST
+499 FTPIFRTHAT
-509 KDRRIV
+509 KGGHIERRIWT
-515 RYPWA
+515 YDN
-520 FPDHQ
+520 FPMINQ
-525 FMMRDAIQLRYALVP
+525 TVKLRYALFP
-540 YIYNAARANYDTG
+540 YLYTMARKAYDTG
-553 VAMCRPMYYEYPE
+553 VGLCRPMYYEYPE
-566 TDKAYNVPEQY
+566 TAEAYEREGQY
-577 FFGDDIIATAVA
+577 FFGDDILVA
-589 HPVDT
+589 PV
-594 VTGLADRSVWL
+594 VEPSVDGVSKKEIWF
-605 PEGKWY
+605 PEGKWW
-611 DYSTGHLYDGNTE
+611 SVAHGKLIDGGTVRS
-624 LNLSYTL
+624 LDYTL
-631 AENPFYVRA
+631 DQIPYFYRQGAVIVKNP
-640 GAILPMNPSSV
+640 PEV
-651 KSLQV
+651 KHV
-656 PCDTL
+656 TERPDAL
-661 VLTFIPGADGLL
+661 VLDIVAGADGACEF
-673 SHYEDDG
+673 YEDAGDNADYA
-680 ETDAY
+680 TK
-685 IDTYAT
+685 YAT
-691 TEISKNTS
+691 TSISHKQRGRKAEYT
-699 DKTVNVKIGARK
+699 IAPRK
-711 GTFHNAPSRRAYE
+711 GAYE
-724 LRFPAT
+724 G
-730 MPPTS
+730 MPLSRSYKMRIFNTPRP
-735 VEVDGKEY
+735 VKAKEGG
-743 PYSRFP
+743 R
-749 QPGTWSYDGMSL
+749 SL
-761 QPTVYTE
+761 QPSYDASSRCTIVDVPSSPCDKGVKVTVE
-768 MLPVDTDA
+768 
-776 EVVLHYADGM
+776 YAD
-786 GDSARLYGKQ
+786 
-796 QIFRR
+796 
-801 CRTLT
+801 
-806 PEFKEEQSLNGES
+806 
-819 YIMLPEGYLKVSQ
+819 
-832 CPNFILEN
+832 
-840 PQAIATYL
+840 
-848 DDFDKAYSQLP
+848 
-859 SIIRNHEYSGDR
+859 
-871 FKTRVSAQLGL
+871 

>member
-1 MKKLCVAAVLAI
+1 MPMKKLCIAAALAI

-18 ALASGPKA
+18 ARASGPKA

-61 TFSVVNR
+61 TFTVINR

-73 KYSKADD
+73 EYSKADD

-117 NGNPVVWYPGLKDS
+117 NGNPVVWYPGLKDP

-360 AFFDHV
+360 AFFDHI

-376 FWWLDWQQWLD
+376 FWWLDWQQHL
-387 SKYTK
+387 TNPRLA
-392 GLSNTFWLNHT
+392 GLGETMWCNHV
-403 FFSHARERA
+403 FFN
-412 SEGTDGL
+412 DMKK
-419 NKRPFIY
+419 NRPDRRPVIF

-435 RYPLGFSGDTYATWE
+435 RYQIGFSGDTYINFP
-450 TLAFL
+450 TLAFE
-455 PWFTSTAS
+455 PYFTATAS
-463 NVNYGYWGHDIGGH
+463 NVGYGYWGHDLGGH
-477 MFHKDIKETDPE
+477 MINYYEPNDPE
-489 LYLRWLQYGV
+489 LLLRWMQFGV
-499 FTPIFKTHST
+499 FTPIFRTHAT
-509 KDRRIV
+509 KGGHIERRIWT
-515 RYPWA
+515 YDN
-520 FPDHQ
+520 FPMINQ
-525 FMMRDAIQLRYALVP
+525 TVKLRYALFP
-540 YIYNAARANYDTG
+540 YLYTMARKAYDTG
-553 VAMCRPMYYEYPE
+553 VGLCRPMYYEYPE
-566 TDKAYNVPEQY
+566 TAEAYEREGQY
-577 FFGDDIIATAVA
+577 FFGDDILVA
-589 HPVDT
+589 PV
-594 VTGLADRSVWL
+594 VEPSVDGVSKKEIWF
-605 PEGKWY
+605 PEGKWW
-611 DYSTGHLYDGNTE
+611 SVAHGKLIDGGTVRS
-624 LNLSYTL
+624 LDYTL
-631 AENPFYVRA
+631 DQIPYFYRQGAVIVKNP
-640 GAILPMNPSSV
+640 PEV
-651 KSLQV
+651 KHV
-656 PCDTL
+656 TERPDAL
-661 VLTFIPGADGLL
+661 VLDIVAGADGACEF
-673 SHYEDDG
+673 YEDAGDNADYA
-680 ETDAY
+680 TK
-685 IDTYAT
+685 YAT
-691 TEISKNTS
+691 TSISHKQRGRKAEYT
-699 DKTVNVKIGARK
+699 IAPRK
-711 GTFHNAPSRRAYE
+711 GAYE
-724 LRFPAT
+724 G
-730 MPPTS
+730 MPL
-735 VEVDGKEY
+735 
-743 PYSRFP
+743 SRSYKMRIFNTP
-749 QPGTWSYDGMSL
+749 RPVKAKAGGRSLQASYDASSRCTIVDVPSSPCDKGVKV
-761 QPTVYTE
+761 TVE
-768 MLPVDTDA
+768 
-776 EVVLHYADGM
+776 YAD
-786 GDSARLYGKQ
+786 
-796 QIFRR
+796 
-801 CRTLT
+801 
-806 PEFKEEQSLNGES
+806 
-819 YIMLPEGYLKVSQ
+819 
-832 CPNFILEN
+832 
-840 PQAIATYL
+840 
-848 DDFDKAYSQLP
+848 
-859 SIIRNHEYSGDR
+859 
-871 FKTRVSAQLGL
+871 

>member
-1 MKKLCVAAVLAI
+1 MKKLCIAAALAI

-18 ALASGPKA
+18 ARASGPKA

-61 TFSVVNR
+61 TFTVVNR

-102 AEPAS
+102 SEPAS

-117 NGNPVVWYPGLKDS
+117 DGNPVVWYPGLKDP

-360 AFFDHV
+360 AFFDHI

-376 FWWLDWQQWLD
+376 FWWLDWQQHL
-387 SKYTK
+387 TNPRLA
-392 GLSNTFWLNHT
+392 GLGETMWCNHV
-403 FFSHARERA
+403 FFN
-412 SEGTDGL
+412 DMKK
-419 NKRPFIY
+419 NRPDRRPVIF

-435 RYPLGFSGDTYATWE
+435 RYQIGFSGDTYINFP
-450 TLAFL
+450 TLAFE
-455 PWFTSTAS
+455 PYFTATAS
-463 NVNYGYWGHDIGGH
+463 NVGYGYWGHDLGGH
-477 MFHKDIKETDPE
+477 MINYYEPNDPE
-489 LYLRWLQYGV
+489 LLLRWMQFGV
-499 FTPIFKTHST
+499 FTPIFRTHAT
-509 KDRRIV
+509 KGGHIERRIWT
-515 RYPWA
+515 YDN
-520 FPDHQ
+520 FPMINQ
-525 FMMRDAIQLRYALVP
+525 TVKLRYALFP
-540 YIYNAARANYDTG
+540 YLYTMARKAYDTG
-553 VAMCRPMYYEYPE
+553 VGLCRPMYYEYPE
-566 TDKAYNVPEQY
+566 TAEAYEREGQY
-577 FFGDDIIATAVA
+577 FFGDDILVA
-589 HPVDT
+589 PV
-594 VTGLADRSVWL
+594 VEPSVDGVSKKEIWF
-605 PEGKWY
+605 PEGKWW
-611 DYSTGHLYDGNTE
+611 SVAHGKLIDGGTVRS
-624 LNLSYTL
+624 LDYTL
-631 AENPFYVRA
+631 DQIPYFYRQGAVIVKNP
-640 GAILPMNPSSV
+640 PEV
-651 KSLQV
+651 KHV
-656 PCDTL
+656 TERPDAL
-661 VLTFIPGADGLL
+661 VLDIVAGADGACEF
-673 SHYEDDG
+673 YEDAGDNADYA
-680 ETDAY
+680 TK
-685 IDTYAT
+685 YAT
-691 TEISKNTS
+691 TSISHKQRGRKAEYT
-699 DKTVNVKIGARK
+699 IAPRK
-711 GTFHNAPSRRAYE
+711 GAYE
-724 LRFPAT
+724 G
-730 MPPTS
+730 MPL
-735 VEVDGKEY
+735 
-743 PYSRFP
+743 SRSYKMRIFNTP
-749 QPGTWSYDGMSL
+749 RPVKAKAGGRSLQASYDASSRCTIVDVPSSPCDKGVKV
-761 QPTVYTE
+761 TVE
-768 MLPVDTDA
+768 
-776 EVVLHYADGM
+776 YAD
-786 GDSARLYGKQ
+786 
-796 QIFRR
+796 
-801 CRTLT
+801 
-806 PEFKEEQSLNGES
+806 
-819 YIMLPEGYLKVSQ
+819 
-832 CPNFILEN
+832 
-840 PQAIATYL
+840 
-848 DDFDKAYSQLP
+848 
-859 SIIRNHEYSGDR
+859 
-871 FKTRVSAQLGL
+871 

>member
-13 ATALC
+13 AAAFC

-26 SPDAV
+26 SPKAV

-61 TFSVVNR
+61 TFTVVNR

-73 KYSKADD
+73 KYSKTDD
-80 GEYVTITTDAL
+80 GKYVTITTDAL

-107 PANLSVTMSV
+107 PANLSITMSV
-117 NGNPVVWYPGLKDS
+117 NGNPVVWYPGLKDP

-376 FWWLDWQQWLD
+376 FWWLDWQQHL
-387 SKYTK
+387 TNPRLA
-392 GLSNTFWLNHT
+392 GLGETMWCNHV
-403 FFSHARERA
+403 FFN
-412 SEGTDGL
+412 DMKK
-419 NKRPFIY
+419 NRPDRRPVIF

-435 RYPLGFSGDTYATWE
+435 RYQIGFSGDTYINFP
-450 TLAFL
+450 TLAFE
-455 PWFTSTAS
+455 PYFTATAS
-463 NVNYGYWGHDIGGH
+463 NVGYGYWGHDLGGH
-477 MFHKDIKETDPE
+477 MINYYEPNDPE
-489 LYLRWLQYGV
+489 LLLRWMQFGV
-499 FTPIFKTHST
+499 FTPIFRTHAT
-509 KDRRIV
+509 KGGHIERRIWT
-515 RYPWA
+515 YDN
-520 FPDHQ
+520 FPMINQ
-525 FMMRDAIQLRYALVP
+525 TVKLRYALFP
-540 YIYNAARANYDTG
+540 YLYTMARKAYDTG
-553 VAMCRPMYYEYPE
+553 VGLCRPMYYEYPE
-566 TDKAYNVPEQY
+566 TAEAYEREGQY
-577 FFGDDIIATAVA
+577 FFGDDILVA
-589 HPVDT
+589 PV
-594 VTGLADRSVWL
+594 VEPSVDGVSKKEIWF
-605 PEGKWY
+605 PEGKWW
-611 DYSTGHLYDGNTE
+611 SVAHGKLIDGGTVRS
-624 LNLSYTL
+624 LDYTL
-631 AENPFYVRA
+631 DQIPYFYRQGAVIVKNP
-640 GAILPMNPSSV
+640 PEV
-651 KSLQV
+651 KHV
-656 PCDTL
+656 TERPDAL
-661 VLTFIPGADGLL
+661 VLDIVAGADGACEF
-673 SHYEDDG
+673 YEDAGDNADYA
-680 ETDAY
+680 TK
-685 IDTYAT
+685 YAT
-691 TEISKNTS
+691 TSISHKQRGRKAEYT
-699 DKTVNVKIGARK
+699 IAPRK
-711 GTFHNAPSRRAYE
+711 GVYEGMPLSRSYKMRIFNTPRPLRAKAGGRS
-724 LRFPAT
+724 LQA
-730 MPPTS
+730 
-735 VEVDGKEY
+735 
-743 PYSRFP
+743 
-749 QPGTWSYDGMSL
+749 SYDASSRCTIVDVPSSPCDKGVKV
-761 QPTVYTE
+761 TVE
-768 MLPVDTDA
+768 
-776 EVVLHYADGM
+776 YAD
-786 GDSARLYGKQ
+786 
-796 QIFRR
+796 
-801 CRTLT
+801 
-806 PEFKEEQSLNGES
+806 
-819 YIMLPEGYLKVSQ
+819 
-832 CPNFILEN
+832 
-840 PQAIATYL
+840 
-848 DDFDKAYSQLP
+848 
-859 SIIRNHEYSGDR
+859 
-871 FKTRVSAQLGL
+871 

>member
-376 FWWLDWQQWLD
+376 FWWLDWQQHL
-387 SKYTK
+387 TNPRLA
-392 GLSNTFWLNHT
+392 GLGETMWCNHV
-403 FFSHARERA
+403 FFN
-412 SEGTDGL
+412 DMKK
-419 NKRPFIY
+419 NRPDRRPVIF

-435 RYPLGFSGDTYATWE
+435 RYQIGFSGDTYINFP
-450 TLAFL
+450 TLAFE
-455 PWFTSTAS
+455 PYFTATAS
-463 NVNYGYWGHDIGGH
+463 NVGYGYWGHDLGGH
-477 MFHKDIKETDPE
+477 MINYYEPNDPE
-489 LYLRWLQYGV
+489 LLLRWMQFGV
-499 FTPIFKTHST
+499 FTPIFRTHAT
-509 KDRRIV
+509 KGGHIERRIWT
-515 RYPWA
+515 YDN
-520 FPDHQ
+520 FPMINQ
-525 FMMRDAIQLRYALVP
+525 TVKLRYALFP
-540 YIYNAARANYDTG
+540 YLYTMARKAYDTG
-553 VAMCRPMYYEYPE
+553 VGLCRPMYYEYPE
-566 TDKAYNVPEQY
+566 TAEAYEREGQY
-577 FFGDDIIATAVA
+577 FFGDDILVA
-589 HPVDT
+589 PV
-594 VTGLADRSVWL
+594 VEPSVDGVSKKEIWF
-605 PEGKWY
+605 PEGKWW
-611 DYSTGHLYDGNTE
+611 SVAHGKLIDGGTVRS
-624 LNLSYTL
+624 LDYTL
-631 AENPFYVRA
+631 DQIPYFYRQGAVIVKNP
-640 GAILPMNPSSV
+640 PEV
-651 KSLQV
+651 KHV
-656 PCDTL
+656 TERPDAL
-661 VLTFIPGADGLL
+661 VLDIVAGADGACEF
-673 SHYEDDG
+673 YEDAGDNADYA
-680 ETDAY
+680 TK
-685 IDTYAT
+685 YAT
-691 TEISKNTS
+691 TSISHKQRGRKAEYT
-699 DKTVNVKIGARK
+699 IAPRK
-711 GTFHNAPSRRAYE
+711 GAYE
-724 LRFPAT
+724 G
-730 MPPTS
+730 MPLSRSYKMRIFNTPRP
-735 VEVDGKEY
+735 VKAKEGG
-743 PYSRFP
+743 R
-749 QPGTWSYDGMSL
+749 SL
-761 QPTVYTE
+761 QPSYDASSRCTIVDVPSSPCDKGVKVTVE
-768 MLPVDTDA
+768 
-776 EVVLHYADGM
+776 YAD
-786 GDSARLYGKQ
+786 
-796 QIFRR
+796 
-801 CRTLT
+801 
-806 PEFKEEQSLNGES
+806 
-819 YIMLPEGYLKVSQ
+819 
-832 CPNFILEN
+832 
-840 PQAIATYL
+840 
-848 DDFDKAYSQLP
+848 
-859 SIIRNHEYSGDR
+859 
-871 FKTRVSAQLGL
+871 

>member
-360 AFFDHV
+360 AFFDHI

-376 FWWLDWQQWLD
+376 FWWLDWQQHL
-387 SKYTK
+387 TNPRLA
-392 GLSNTFWLNHT
+392 GLGETMWCNHV
-403 FFSHARERA
+403 FFN
-412 SEGTDGL
+412 DMKK
-419 NKRPFIY
+419 NRPDRRPVIF

-435 RYPLGFSGDTYATWE
+435 RYQIGFSGDTYINFP
-450 TLAFL
+450 TLAFE
-455 PWFTSTAS
+455 PYFTATAS
-463 NVNYGYWGHDIGGH
+463 NVGYGYWGHDLGGH
-477 MFHKDIKETDPE
+477 MINYYEPNDPE
-489 LYLRWLQYGV
+489 LLLRWMQFGV
-499 FTPIFKTHST
+499 FTPIFRTHAT
-509 KDRRIV
+509 KGGHIERRIWT
-515 RYPWA
+515 YDN
-520 FPDHQ
+520 FPMINQ
-525 FMMRDAIQLRYALVP
+525 TVKLRYALFP
-540 YIYNAARANYDTG
+540 YLYTMARKAYDTG
-553 VAMCRPMYYEYPE
+553 VGLCRPMYYEYPE
-566 TDKAYNVPEQY
+566 TAEAYEREGQY
-577 FFGDDIIATAVA
+577 FFGDDILVA
-589 HPVDT
+589 PV
-594 VTGLADRSVWL
+594 VEPSVDGVSKKEIWF
-605 PEGKWY
+605 PEGKWW
-611 DYSTGHLYDGNTE
+611 SVAHGKLIDGGTVRS
-624 LNLSYTL
+624 LDYTL
-631 AENPFYVRA
+631 DQIPYFYRQGAVIVKNP
-640 GAILPMNPSSV
+640 PEV
-651 KSLQV
+651 KHV
-656 PCDTL
+656 TERPDAL
-661 VLTFIPGADGLL
+661 VLDIVAGADGACEF
-673 SHYEDDG
+673 YEDAGDNADYA
-680 ETDAY
+680 TK
-685 IDTYAT
+685 YAT
-691 TEISKNTS
+691 TSISHKQRGRKAEYT
-699 DKTVNVKIGARK
+699 IAPRK
-711 GTFHNAPSRRAYE
+711 GAYE
-724 LRFPAT
+724 G
-730 MPPTS
+730 MPL
-735 VEVDGKEY
+735 
-743 PYSRFP
+743 SR
-749 QPGTWSYDGMSL
+749 SYKMRIFNTPRPVRAKAGGRSL
-761 QPTVYTE
+761 QPSYDASSRCTIVDVPSLPCDKGVKVTVE
-768 MLPVDTDA
+768 
-776 EVVLHYADGM
+776 YAD
-786 GDSARLYGKQ
+786 
-796 QIFRR
+796 
-801 CRTLT
+801 
-806 PEFKEEQSLNGES
+806 
-819 YIMLPEGYLKVSQ
+819 
-832 CPNFILEN
+832 
-840 PQAIATYL
+840 
-848 DDFDKAYSQLP
+848 
-859 SIIRNHEYSGDR
+859 
-871 FKTRVSAQLGL
+871 

>member
-360 AFFDHV
+360 AFFDHI

-376 FWWLDWQQWLD
+376 FWWLDWQQHL
-387 SKYTK
+387 TNPRLA
-392 GLSNTFWLNHT
+392 GLGETMWCNHV
-403 FFSHARERA
+403 FFN
-412 SEGTDGL
+412 DMKK
-419 NKRPFIY
+419 NRPDRRPVIF

-435 RYPLGFSGDTYATWE
+435 RYQIGFSGDTYINFP
-450 TLAFL
+450 TLAFE
-455 PWFTSTAS
+455 PYFTATAS
-463 NVNYGYWGHDIGGH
+463 NVGYGYWGHDLGGH
-477 MFHKDIKETDPE
+477 MINYYEPNDPE
-489 LYLRWLQYGV
+489 LLLRWMQFGV
-499 FTPIFKTHST
+499 FTPIFRTHAT
-509 KDRRIV
+509 KGGHIERRIWT
-515 RYPWA
+515 YDN
-520 FPDHQ
+520 FPMINQ
-525 FMMRDAIQLRYALVP
+525 TVKLRYALFP
-540 YIYNAARANYDTG
+540 YLYTMARKAYDTG
-553 VAMCRPMYYEYPE
+553 VGLCRPMYYEYPE
-566 TDKAYNVPEQY
+566 TAEAYEREGQY
-577 FFGDDIIATAVA
+577 FFGDDILVA
-589 HPVDT
+589 PV
-594 VTGLADRSVWL
+594 VEPSVDGVSKKEIWF
-605 PEGKWY
+605 PEGKWW
-611 DYSTGHLYDGNTE
+611 SVAHGKLIDGGTVRS
-624 LNLSYTL
+624 LDYTL
-631 AENPFYVRA
+631 DQIPYFYRQGAVIVKNP
-640 GAILPMNPSSV
+640 PEV
-651 KSLQV
+651 KHV
-656 PCDTL
+656 TERPDAL
-661 VLTFIPGADGLL
+661 VLDIVAGADGACEF
-673 SHYEDDG
+673 YEDAGDNADYA
-680 ETDAY
+680 TK
-685 IDTYAT
+685 YAT
-691 TEISKNTS
+691 TSISHKQRGRNAEYT
-699 DKTVNVKIGARK
+699 IAPRK
-711 GTFHNAPSRRAYE
+711 GAYE
-724 LRFPAT
+724 G
-730 MPPTS
+730 MPL
-735 VEVDGKEY
+735 
-743 PYSRFP
+743 SRSYKMRIFNTP
-749 QPGTWSYDGMSL
+749 RPVRAKAGGRSLQASYDASSRCTIVDVPSSPCDKGVKV
-761 QPTVYTE
+761 TVE
-768 MLPVDTDA
+768 
-776 EVVLHYADGM
+776 YAD
-786 GDSARLYGKQ
+786 
-796 QIFRR
+796 
-801 CRTLT
+801 
-806 PEFKEEQSLNGES
+806 
-819 YIMLPEGYLKVSQ
+819 
-832 CPNFILEN
+832 
-840 PQAIATYL
+840 
-848 DDFDKAYSQLP
+848 
-859 SIIRNHEYSGDR
+859 
-871 FKTRVSAQLGL
+871 

>member
-13 ATALC
+13 AAAFC

-26 SPDAV
+26 SPKAV

-61 TFSVVNR
+61 TFTVVNR

-73 KYSKADD
+73 KYSKTDD
-80 GEYVTITTDAL
+80 GKYVTITTDAL

-107 PANLSVTMSV
+107 PANLSITMSV
-117 NGNPVVWYPGLKDS
+117 NGNPVVWYPGLKDP

-288 TGWSWN
+288 TGWCWN

-376 FWWLDWQQWLD
+376 FWWLDWQQHL
-387 SKYTK
+387 TNPRLA
-392 GLSNTFWLNHT
+392 GLGETMWCNHV
-403 FFSHARERA
+403 FFN
-412 SEGTDGL
+412 DMKK
-419 NKRPFIY
+419 NRPDRRPVIF

-435 RYPLGFSGDTYATWE
+435 RYQIGFSGDTYINFP
-450 TLAFL
+450 TLAFE
-455 PWFTSTAS
+455 PYFTATAS
-463 NVNYGYWGHDIGGH
+463 NVGYGYWGHDLGGH
-477 MFHKDIKETDPE
+477 MINYYEPNDPE
-489 LYLRWLQYGV
+489 LLLRWMQFGV
-499 FTPIFKTHST
+499 FTPIFRTHAT
-509 KDRRIV
+509 KGGHIERRIWT
-515 RYPWA
+515 YDN
-520 FPDHQ
+520 FPMINQ
-525 FMMRDAIQLRYALVP
+525 TVKLRYALFP
-540 YIYNAARANYDTG
+540 YLYTMARKAYDTG
-553 VAMCRPMYYEYPE
+553 VGLCRPMYYEYPE
-566 TDKAYNVPEQY
+566 TAEAYEREGQY
-577 FFGDDIIATAVA
+577 FFGDDILVA
-589 HPVDT
+589 PV
-594 VTGLADRSVWL
+594 VEPSVDGVSKKEIWF
-605 PEGKWY
+605 PEGKWW
-611 DYSTGHLYDGNTE
+611 SVAHGKLIDGGTVRS
-624 LNLSYTL
+624 LDYTL
-631 AENPFYVRA
+631 DQIPYFYRQGAVIVKNP
-640 GAILPMNPSSV
+640 PEV
-651 KSLQV
+651 KHV
-656 PCDTL
+656 TERPDAL
-661 VLTFIPGADGLL
+661 VLDIVAGADGACEF
-673 SHYEDDG
+673 YEDAGDNADYA
-680 ETDAY
+680 TK
-685 IDTYAT
+685 YAT
-691 TEISKNTS
+691 TSISHKQRGRNAEYT
-699 DKTVNVKIGARK
+699 IAPRK
-711 GTFHNAPSRRAYE
+711 GAYE
-724 LRFPAT
+724 G
-730 MPPTS
+730 MPL
-735 VEVDGKEY
+735 
-743 PYSRFP
+743 SRSYKMRIFNTP
-749 QPGTWSYDGMSL
+749 RPVRAKAGGRSLQASYDASSRCTIVDVPSSPCDKGVKV
-761 QPTVYTE
+761 TVE
-768 MLPVDTDA
+768 
-776 EVVLHYADGM
+776 YAD
-786 GDSARLYGKQ
+786 
-796 QIFRR
+796 
-801 CRTLT
+801 
-806 PEFKEEQSLNGES
+806 
-819 YIMLPEGYLKVSQ
+819 
-832 CPNFILEN
+832 
-840 PQAIATYL
+840 
-848 DDFDKAYSQLP
+848 
-859 SIIRNHEYSGDR
+859 
-871 FKTRVSAQLGL
+871 

>member
-13 ATALC
+13 AAAFC

-26 SPDAV
+26 SPKAV

-61 TFSVVNR
+61 TFTVVNR

-73 KYSKADD
+73 KYSKTDD
-80 GEYVTITTDAL
+80 GKYVTITTDAL

-360 AFFDHV
+360 AFFDHI

-376 FWWLDWQQWLD
+376 FWWLDWQQHL
-387 SKYTK
+387 TNPRLA
-392 GLSNTFWLNHT
+392 GLGETMWCNHV
-403 FFSHARERA
+403 FFN
-412 SEGTDGL
+412 DMKK
-419 NKRPFIY
+419 NRPDRRPVIF

-435 RYPLGFSGDTYATWE
+435 RYQIGFSGDTYINFP
-450 TLAFL
+450 TLAFE
-455 PWFTSTAS
+455 PYFTATAS
-463 NVNYGYWGHDIGGH
+463 NVGYGYWGHDLGGH
-477 MFHKDIKETDPE
+477 MINYYEPNDPE
-489 LYLRWLQYGV
+489 LLLRWMQFGV
-499 FTPIFKTHST
+499 FTPIFRTHAT
-509 KDRRIV
+509 KGGHIERRIWT
-515 RYPWA
+515 YDN
-520 FPDHQ
+520 FPMINQ
-525 FMMRDAIQLRYALVP
+525 TVKLRYALFP
-540 YIYNAARANYDTG
+540 YLYTMARKAYDTG
-553 VAMCRPMYYEYPE
+553 VGLCRPMYYEYPE
-566 TDKAYNVPEQY
+566 TAEAYEREGQY
-577 FFGDDIIATAVA
+577 FFGDDILVA
-589 HPVDT
+589 PV
-594 VTGLADRSVWL
+594 VEPSVDGVSKKEIWF
-605 PEGKWY
+605 PEGKWW
-611 DYSTGHLYDGNTE
+611 SVAHGKLIDGGTVRS
-624 LNLSYTL
+624 LDYTL
-631 AENPFYVRA
+631 DQIPYFYRQGAVIVKNP
-640 GAILPMNPSSV
+640 PEV
-651 KSLQV
+651 KHV
-656 PCDTL
+656 TERPDAL
-661 VLTFIPGADGLL
+661 VLDIVAGADGACEF
-673 SHYEDDG
+673 YEDAGDNADYA
-680 ETDAY
+680 TK
-685 IDTYAT
+685 YAT
-691 TEISKNTS
+691 TSISHKQRGRKAEYT
-699 DKTVNVKIGARK
+699 IAPRK
-711 GTFHNAPSRRAYE
+711 GAYE
-724 LRFPAT
+724 G
-730 MPPTS
+730 MPLSRSYKMRIFNTPRP
-735 VEVDGKEY
+735 VKAKEGG
-743 PYSRFP
+743 R
-749 QPGTWSYDGMSL
+749 SL
-761 QPTVYTE
+761 QPSYDASSRCTIVDVPSSPCDKGVKVTVE
-768 MLPVDTDA
+768 
-776 EVVLHYADGM
+776 YAD
-786 GDSARLYGKQ
+786 
-796 QIFRR
+796 
-801 CRTLT
+801 
-806 PEFKEEQSLNGES
+806 
-819 YIMLPEGYLKVSQ
+819 
-832 CPNFILEN
+832 
-840 PQAIATYL
+840 
-848 DDFDKAYSQLP
+848 
-859 SIIRNHEYSGDR
+859 
-871 FKTRVSAQLGL
+871 

>member
-13 ATALC
+13 AAAFC

-26 SPDAV
+26 SPKAV

-61 TFSVVNR
+61 TFTVVNR

-73 KYSKADD
+73 KYSKTDD
-80 GEYVTITTDAL
+80 GKYVTITTDAL

-102 AEPAS
+102 SEPAS

-117 NGNPVVWYPGLKDS
+117 DGNPVVWYPGLKDP

-360 AFFDHV
+360 AFFDHI

-376 FWWLDWQQWLD
+376 FWWLDWQQHL
-387 SKYTK
+387 TNPRLA
-392 GLSNTFWLNHT
+392 GLGETMWCNHV
-403 FFSHARERA
+403 FFN
-412 SEGTDGL
+412 DMKK
-419 NKRPFIY
+419 NRPDRRPVIF

-435 RYPLGFSGDTYATWE
+435 RYQIGFSGDTYINFP
-450 TLAFL
+450 TLAFE
-455 PWFTSTAS
+455 PYFTATAS
-463 NVNYGYWGHDIGGH
+463 NVGYGYWGHDLGGH
-477 MFHKDIKETDPE
+477 MINYYEPNDPE
-489 LYLRWLQYGV
+489 LLLRWMQFGV
-499 FTPIFKTHST
+499 FTPIFRTHAT
-509 KDRRIV
+509 KGGHIERRIWT
-515 RYPWA
+515 YDN
-520 FPDHQ
+520 FPMINQ
-525 FMMRDAIQLRYALVP
+525 TVKLRYALFP
-540 YIYNAARANYDTG
+540 YLYTMARKAYDTG
-553 VAMCRPMYYEYPE
+553 VGLCRPMYYEYPE
-566 TDKAYNVPEQY
+566 AAEAYEREGQY
-577 FFGDDIIATAVA
+577 FFGDDILVA
-589 HPVDT
+589 PV
-594 VTGLADRSVWL
+594 VEPSVDGVSKKEIWF
-605 PEGKWY
+605 PEGKWW
-611 DYSTGHLYDGNTE
+611 SVAHGRLIDGGAVRS
-624 LNLSYTL
+624 LDYTL
-631 AENPFYVRA
+631 DQIPYFYRQGAVIVKNPPA
-640 GAILPMNPSSV
+640 V
-651 KSLQV
+651 KHV
-656 PCDTL
+656 TERPDAL
-661 VLTFIPGADGLL
+661 VLDIVAGVDGACEF
-673 SHYEDDG
+673 YEDAGDNADYA
-680 ETDAY
+680 TK
-685 IDTYAT
+685 YAT
-691 TEISKNTS
+691 TSISHKQRGRKAEYT
-699 DKTVNVKIGARK
+699 IAPRK
-711 GTFHNAPSRRAYE
+711 GAYE
-724 LRFPAT
+724 G
-730 MPPTS
+730 MPLSRSYKMRIFNTPRP
-735 VEVDGKEY
+735 VKAKEGG
-743 PYSRFP
+743 R
-749 QPGTWSYDGMSL
+749 SL
-761 QPTVYTE
+761 QPSYDASSRCTIVDVPSSPCDKGVKVTVE
-768 MLPVDTDA
+768 
-776 EVVLHYADGM
+776 YAD
-786 GDSARLYGKQ
+786 
-796 QIFRR
+796 
-801 CRTLT
+801 
-806 PEFKEEQSLNGES
+806 
-819 YIMLPEGYLKVSQ
+819 
-832 CPNFILEN
+832 
-840 PQAIATYL
+840 
-848 DDFDKAYSQLP
+848 
-859 SIIRNHEYSGDR
+859 
-871 FKTRVSAQLGL
+871 

>member
-13 ATALC
+13 AAAFC

-26 SPDAV
+26 SPKAV

-61 TFSVVNR
+61 TFTVVNR

-73 KYSKADD
+73 KYSKTDD
-80 GEYVTITTDAL
+80 GKYVTITTDAL

-107 PANLSVTMSV
+107 PANLSITMSV
-117 NGNPVVWYPGLKDS
+117 NGNPVVWYPGLKDP

-376 FWWLDWQQWLD
+376 FWWLDWQQHL
-387 SKYTK
+387 TNPRLA
-392 GLSNTFWLNHT
+392 GLGETMWCNHV
-403 FFSHARERA
+403 FFN
-412 SEGTDGL
+412 DMKK
-419 NKRPFIY
+419 NRPDRRPVIF

-435 RYPLGFSGDTYATWE
+435 RYQIGFSGDTYINFP
-450 TLAFL
+450 TLAFE
-455 PWFTSTAS
+455 PYFTATAS
-463 NVNYGYWGHDIGGH
+463 NVGYGYWGHDLGGH
-477 MFHKDIKETDPE
+477 MINYYEPNDPE
-489 LYLRWLQYGV
+489 LLLRWMQFGV
-499 FTPIFKTHST
+499 FTPIFRTHAT
-509 KDRRIV
+509 KGGHIERRIWT
-515 RYPWA
+515 YDN
-520 FPDHQ
+520 FPMINQ
-525 FMMRDAIQLRYALVP
+525 TVKLRYALFP
-540 YIYNAARANYDTG
+540 YLYTMARKAYDTG
-553 VAMCRPMYYEYPE
+553 VGLCRPMYYEYPE
-566 TDKAYNVPEQY
+566 SAEAYEREGQY
-577 FFGDDIIATAVA
+577 FFGDDILVAPVVEPSVDGVSKKEIWFPEGGWWSVA
-589 HPVDT
+589 HGKLIDGGAV
-594 VTGLADRSVWL
+594 RSL
-605 PEGKWY
+605 
-611 DYSTGHLYDGNTE
+611 D
-624 LNLSYTL
+624 YTL
-631 AENPFYVRA
+631 DQIPYFYRQGAVIVKNPPA
-640 GAILPMNPSSV
+640 V
-651 KSLQV
+651 KHV
-656 PCDTL
+656 TERPDAL
-661 VLTFIPGADGLL
+661 VLDIVAGGDGACEF
-673 SHYEDDG
+673 YEDAGDNADYA
-680 ETDAY
+680 TK
-685 IDTYAT
+685 YAT
-691 TEISKNTS
+691 TSISHKQRGRKAEYT
-699 DKTVNVKIGARK
+699 IAPRK
-711 GTFHNAPSRRAYE
+711 GVYEGMPLSRSYKMRIFNTPRPLRAKAGGRS
-724 LRFPAT
+724 LQA
-730 MPPTS
+730 
-735 VEVDGKEY
+735 
-743 PYSRFP
+743 
-749 QPGTWSYDGMSL
+749 SYDASSRCTIVDVPSSPCDKGVKV
-761 QPTVYTE
+761 TVE
-768 MLPVDTDA
+768 
-776 EVVLHYADGM
+776 YAD
-786 GDSARLYGKQ
+786 
-796 QIFRR
+796 
-801 CRTLT
+801 
-806 PEFKEEQSLNGES
+806 
-819 YIMLPEGYLKVSQ
+819 
-832 CPNFILEN
+832 
-840 PQAIATYL
+840 
-848 DDFDKAYSQLP
+848 
-859 SIIRNHEYSGDR
+859 
-871 FKTRVSAQLGL
+871 

>member
-1 MKKLCVAAVLAI
+1 MKKLCIAAALAI

-18 ALASGPKA
+18 ARASGPKA

-61 TFSVVNR
+61 TFTVVNR

-102 AEPAS
+102 SEPAS

-117 NGNPVVWYPGLKDS
+117 DGNPVVWYPGLKDP

-278 QEVSGGRGGW
+278 KEVSGGRGGW

-360 AFFDHV
+360 AFFDHI

-376 FWWLDWQQWLD
+376 FWWLDWQQHL
-387 SKYTK
+387 TNPRLA
-392 GLSNTFWLNHT
+392 GLGETMWCNHV
-403 FFSHARERA
+403 FFN
-412 SEGTDGL
+412 DMKK
-419 NKRPFIY
+419 NRPDRRPVIF

-435 RYPLGFSGDTYATWE
+435 RYQIGFSGDTYINFP
-450 TLAFL
+450 TLAFE
-455 PWFTSTAS
+455 PYFTATAS
-463 NVNYGYWGHDIGGH
+463 NVGYGYWGHDLGGH
-477 MFHKDIKETDPE
+477 MINYYEPDHPE
-489 LYLRWLQYGV
+489 LLLRWMQFGV
-499 FTPIFKTHST
+499 FTPIFRTHAT
-509 KDRRIV
+509 KGGHIERRIWT
-515 RYPWA
+515 YDN
-520 FPDHQ
+520 FPMINQ
-525 FMMRDAIQLRYALVP
+525 TVKLRYALFP
-540 YIYNAARANYDTG
+540 YLYTMARKAYDTG
-553 VAMCRPMYYEYPE
+553 VGLCRPMYYEYPE
-566 TDKAYNVPEQY
+566 TAEAYEREGQY
-577 FFGDDIIATAVA
+577 FFGDDILVA
-589 HPVDT
+589 PV
-594 VTGLADRSVWL
+594 VEPSVDGVSKKEIWF
-605 PEGKWY
+605 PEGKWW
-611 DYSTGHLYDGNTE
+611 SVAHGKLIDGGTVRS
-624 LNLSYTL
+624 LDYTL
-631 AENPFYVRA
+631 DQIPYFYRQGAVIVKNP
-640 GAILPMNPSSV
+640 PEV
-651 KSLQV
+651 KHV
-656 PCDTL
+656 TERPDAL
-661 VLTFIPGADGLL
+661 VLDIVAGADGACEF
-673 SHYEDDG
+673 YEDAGDNADYA
-680 ETDAY
+680 TK
-685 IDTYAT
+685 YAT
-691 TEISKNTS
+691 TSISHKQRGRKAEYT
-699 DKTVNVKIGARK
+699 IAPRK
-711 GTFHNAPSRRAYE
+711 GAYE
-724 LRFPAT
+724 G
-730 MPPTS
+730 MPLSRSYKMRIFNTPRP
-735 VEVDGKEY
+735 VKAKEGG
-743 PYSRFP
+743 R
-749 QPGTWSYDGMSL
+749 SL
-761 QPTVYTE
+761 QPSYDASSRCTIVDVPSSPCDKGVKVTVE
-768 MLPVDTDA
+768 
-776 EVVLHYADGM
+776 YAD
-786 GDSARLYGKQ
+786 
-796 QIFRR
+796 
-801 CRTLT
+801 
-806 PEFKEEQSLNGES
+806 
-819 YIMLPEGYLKVSQ
+819 
-832 CPNFILEN
+832 
-840 PQAIATYL
+840 
-848 DDFDKAYSQLP
+848 
-859 SIIRNHEYSGDR
+859 
-871 FKTRVSAQLGL
+871 

>member
-1 MKKLCVAAVLAI
+1 MPMKKLCVAAVLAI

-18 ALASGPKA
+18 ARASGPKA

-61 TFSVVNR
+61 TFTVINR

-73 KYSKADD
+73 EYSKADD

-117 NGNPVVWYPGLKDS
+117 NGNPVVWYPGLKDP
-131 QNLKGTYR
+131 QNLTGTYR

-360 AFFDHV
+360 AFFDHI

-376 FWWLDWQQWLD
+376 FWWLDWQQHL
-387 SKYTK
+387 TNPRLA
-392 GLSNTFWLNHT
+392 GLGETMWCNHV
-403 FFSHARERA
+403 FFN
-412 SEGTDGL
+412 DMKK
-419 NKRPFIY
+419 NRPDRRPVIF

-435 RYPLGFSGDTYATWE
+435 RYQIGFSGDTYINFP
-450 TLAFL
+450 TLAFE
-455 PWFTSTAS
+455 PYFTATAS
-463 NVNYGYWGHDIGGH
+463 NVGYGYWGHDLGGH
-477 MFHKDIKETDPE
+477 MINYYEPNDPE
-489 LYLRWLQYGV
+489 LLLRWMQFGV
-499 FTPIFKTHST
+499 FTPIFRTHAT
-509 KDRRIV
+509 KGGHIERRIWT
-515 RYPWA
+515 YDN
-520 FPDHQ
+520 FPMINQ
-525 FMMRDAIQLRYALVP
+525 TVKLRYALFP
-540 YIYNAARANYDTG
+540 YLYTMARKAYDTG
-553 VAMCRPMYYEYPE
+553 VGLCRPMYYEYPE
-566 TDKAYNVPEQY
+566 TAEAYEREGQY
-577 FFGDDIIATAVA
+577 FFGDDILVA
-589 HPVDT
+589 PV
-594 VTGLADRSVWL
+594 VEPSVDGVSKKEIWF
-605 PEGKWY
+605 PEGKWW
-611 DYSTGHLYDGNTE
+611 SVAHGKLIDGGTVRS
-624 LNLSYTL
+624 LDYTL
-631 AENPFYVRA
+631 DQIPYFYRQGAVIVKNP
-640 GAILPMNPSSV
+640 PEV
-651 KSLQV
+651 KHV
-656 PCDTL
+656 TERPDAL
-661 VLTFIPGADGLL
+661 VLDIVAGADGACEF
-673 SHYEDDG
+673 YEDAGDNADYA
-680 ETDAY
+680 TK
-685 IDTYAT
+685 YAT
-691 TEISKNTS
+691 TSISHKQRGRKAEYT
-699 DKTVNVKIGARK
+699 IAPRK
-711 GTFHNAPSRRAYE
+711 GAYE
-724 LRFPAT
+724 G
-730 MPPTS
+730 MPL
-735 VEVDGKEY
+735 
-743 PYSRFP
+743 SRSYKMRIFNTP
-749 QPGTWSYDGMSL
+749 RPVKAKAGGRSLQASYDASSRCTIVDVPSSPCDKGVKV
-761 QPTVYTE
+761 TVE
-768 MLPVDTDA
+768 
-776 EVVLHYADGM
+776 YAD
-786 GDSARLYGKQ
+786 
-796 QIFRR
+796 
-801 CRTLT
+801 
-806 PEFKEEQSLNGES
+806 
-819 YIMLPEGYLKVSQ
+819 
-832 CPNFILEN
+832 
-840 PQAIATYL
+840 
-848 DDFDKAYSQLP
+848 
-859 SIIRNHEYSGDR
+859 
-871 FKTRVSAQLGL
+871 

>member
-360 AFFDHV
+360 AFFDHI

-376 FWWLDWQQWLD
+376 FWWLDWQQHL
-387 SKYTK
+387 TNPRLA
-392 GLSNTFWLNHT
+392 GLGETMWCNHV
-403 FFSHARERA
+403 FFN
-412 SEGTDGL
+412 DMKK
-419 NKRPFIY
+419 NRPDRRPVIF

-435 RYPLGFSGDTYATWE
+435 RYQIGFSGDTYINFP
-450 TLAFL
+450 TLAFE
-455 PWFTSTAS
+455 PYFTATAS
-463 NVNYGYWGHDIGGH
+463 NVGYGYWGHDLGGH
-477 MFHKDIKETDPE
+477 MINYYEPNDPE
-489 LYLRWLQYGV
+489 LLLRWMQFGV
-499 FTPIFKTHST
+499 FTPIFRTHAT
-509 KDRRIV
+509 KGGHIERRIWT
-515 RYPWA
+515 YDN
-520 FPDHQ
+520 FPMINQ
-525 FMMRDAIQLRYALVP
+525 TVKLRYALFP
-540 YIYNAARANYDTG
+540 YLYTMARKAYDTG
-553 VAMCRPMYYEYPE
+553 VGLCRPMYYEYPE
-566 TDKAYNVPEQY
+566 TAEAYEREGQY
-577 FFGDDIIATAVA
+577 FFGDDILVA
-589 HPVDT
+589 PV
-594 VTGLADRSVWL
+594 VEPSVDGVSKKEIWF
-605 PEGKWY
+605 PEGKWW
-611 DYSTGHLYDGNTE
+611 SVAHGKLIDGGTVRS
-624 LNLSYTL
+624 LDYTL
-631 AENPFYVRA
+631 DQIPYFYRQGAVIVKNP
-640 GAILPMNPSSV
+640 PEV
-651 KSLQV
+651 KHV
-656 PCDTL
+656 TERPDAL
-661 VLTFIPGADGLL
+661 VLDIVAGADGACEF
-673 SHYEDDG
+673 YEDAGDNADYA
-680 ETDAY
+680 TK
-685 IDTYAT
+685 YAT
-691 TEISKNTS
+691 TSISHKQRGRKAEYT
-699 DKTVNVKIGARK
+699 IAPRK
-711 GTFHNAPSRRAYE
+711 GAYE
-724 LRFPAT
+724 G
-730 MPPTS
+730 MPLSRSYKMRIFNTPRP
-735 VEVDGKEY
+735 VKAKEGG
-743 PYSRFP
+743 R
-749 QPGTWSYDGMSL
+749 SL
-761 QPTVYTE
+761 QPSYDASSRCTIVDVPSSPCDKGVKVTVE
-768 MLPVDTDA
+768 
-776 EVVLHYADGM
+776 YAD
-786 GDSARLYGKQ
+786 
-796 QIFRR
+796 
-801 CRTLT
+801 
-806 PEFKEEQSLNGES
+806 
-819 YIMLPEGYLKVSQ
+819 
-832 CPNFILEN
+832 
-840 PQAIATYL
+840 
-848 DDFDKAYSQLP
+848 
-859 SIIRNHEYSGDR
+859 
-871 FKTRVSAQLGL
+871 